1 MKWLD
6 DDYIMDTWNKKYR
19 NVVQVDSE
27 TVNSETLQ
35 QWFNRVCNGD
45 EELIKRMEDMKFL
58 FGGRILANRGLVTK
72 DHKVTLS
79 NCYVLPPVED
89 NIESIFGTAKDLATI
104 FSRGGGVGIDISK
117 LRYKGAPVRNS
128 AETTTGA
135 VSFMQLYDIT
145 TAIIG
150 QKGRRGAL
158 IISMD
163 ADHPDIED
171 FIDIKKDLNLITN
184 ANISVKV
191 SDRFMRYAVEHPG
204 ESYTI
209 LCKLIDEETRETWH
223 THSIC
228 VTPSKILE
236 HLAENNWKMAEPGV
250 LFWDR
255 MKNYNFIENNPHINI
270 TGVNPCVTGDTLILT
285 DEGYVPIIDR
295 VGLPTNVWNG
305 HEYSIVIPKR
315 TGKNQDILRVT
326 LSDGSMLN
334 VTPYHKFILR
344 ESSRVVGRV
353 EAKDLEIGSK
363 IEKCEYPVIE
373 GYDTPTLD
381 MYTQGFFSGDGYIS
395 KAEGR
400 NDRQLIK
407 LYDVKN
413 KLIPRLDAT
422 LYGELKEDKN
432 IVRLNQKYEDK
443 TFVPPTNYTKE
454 ARLEWLAGLIDSD
467 GSYEENSGIQITSIN
482 KDFLLQVK
490 LMLNTL
496 GVHSSV
502 TLCKEACT
510 KEMPGGTYDCKE
522 CYRLLISKYYVYQ
535 LYHLGLTLYRVKI
548 EDKEPNRNAGRYVQV
563 IDVTKVGKADEVF
576 CFNEHKNHSGIFNG
590 VYTANCGELPLPDYG
605 SCNLGNINL
614 SAYVKNPFTDMAEFD
629 FVALTHDVPIYV
641 KALNDVLIEGKEYH
655 PLRKQR
661 DAIRD
666 YRQIGLGV
674 TGLADMLIKMR
685 ILYGSKE
692 ACQLVSGIYRVII
705 NQSVIASVDYA
716 VGNDCLS
723 YKGFNVEDF
732 CNCTFA
738 QKVLDKETK
747 DYVKA
752 KGKVYNSQFLTIPP
766 TGSVSIVLGNC
777 SSGVEPNFDWRYNRK
792 IETIYDEPR
801 KVLVTAGIVKEY
813 AEYLDMSVD
822 KVLEVGLPDY
832 FVTATKGVTYMQRV
846 AMQSACQ
853 DYIDGAISGTVNLP
867 NDATVED
874 IVDLYK
880 EAWLQGLKGI
890 TVYRVGS
897 EREGILTK
905 IEEKPV
911 TLKEDDIR
919 PITVPLQRGE
929 KKAIAPD
936 TIYYKEEVKIGCGEL
951 NLFIG
956 YSPSEKA
963 LQDFWVKRKG
973 NGGCERNIESTVISM
988 SLLQRV
994 GGSFEMLEE
1003 SFKGIGSCN
1012 SFVHAR
1018 SKGAKLSKGS
1028 NCGQAIFNTLYDFVK
1043 RMEKQN
1049 AEIDDRHVL
1058 KHAFAEGDPS
1068 LPTIFGTP
1076 CPSCGK
1082 PLHRQGGCYTC
1093 DECGYNRCD

>member
-270 TGVNPCVTGDTLILT
+270 TGVNP
-285 DEGYVPIIDR
+285 
-295 VGLPTNVWNG
+295 
-305 HEYSIVIPKR
+305 
-315 TGKNQDILRVT
+315 
-326 LSDGSMLN
+326 
-334 VTPYHKFILR
+334 
-344 ESSRVVGRV
+344 
-353 EAKDLEIGSK
+353 
-363 IEKCEYPVIE
+363 
-373 GYDTPTLD
+373 
-381 MYTQGFFSGDGYIS
+381 
-395 KAEGR
+395 
-400 NDRQLIK
+400 
-407 LYDVKN
+407 
-413 KLIPRLDAT
+413 
-422 LYGELKEDKN
+422 
-432 IVRLNQKYEDK
+432 
-443 TFVPPTNYTKE
+443 
-454 ARLEWLAGLIDSD
+454 
-467 GSYEENSGIQITSIN
+467 
-482 KDFLLQVK
+482 
-490 LMLNTL
+490 
-496 GVHSSV
+496 
-502 TLCKEACT
+502 
-510 KEMPGGTYDCKE
+510 
-522 CYRLLISKYYVYQ
+522 
-535 LYHLGLTLYRVKI
+535 
-548 EDKEPNRNAGRYVQV
+548 
-563 IDVTKVGKADEVF
+563 
-576 CFNEHKNHSGIFNG
+576 
-590 VYTANCGELPLPDYG
+590 CGELPLPDYG

-867 NDATVED
+867 NDATVEQ
-874 IVDLYK
+874 IVNLYK

-1058 KHAFAEGDPS
+1058 KHTFVES
-1068 LPTIFGTP
+1068 LPAVFVGNP
-1076 CPSCGK
+1076 CPVCGK

-1093 DECGYNRCD
+1093 DECGYSKCD

>member
-19 NVVQVDSE
+19 NVVQKDE
-27 TVNSETLQ
+27 NTVNSETLHD
-35 QWFNRVCNGD
+35 WFKRVCNGD

-89 NIESIFGTAKDLATI
+89 NIDSIFGTAKDLATI

-158 IISMD
+158 IITMN
-163 ADHPDIED
+163 AEHPDIED

-191 SDRFMRYAVEHPG
+191 SDRFMRYAVENPG
-204 ESYTI
+204 ESYTMM
-209 LCKLIDEETRETWH
+209 CKLIDEKTGETWH
-223 THSIC
+223 THRIT

-236 HLAENNWKMAEPGV
+236 HIAENNWKMAEPGV
-250 LFWDR
+250 LFWNR
-255 MKNYNFIENNPHINI
+255 MKNYNFIENNPHIDI
-270 TGVNPCVTGDTLILT
+270 SGVNPC
-285 DEGYVPIIDR
+285 
-295 VGLPTNVWNG
+295 
-305 HEYSIVIPKR
+305 
-315 TGKNQDILRVT
+315 
-326 LSDGSMLN
+326 
-334 VTPYHKFILR
+334 
-344 ESSRVVGRV
+344 
-353 EAKDLEIGSK
+353 
-363 IEKCEYPVIE
+363 
-373 GYDTPTLD
+373 
-381 MYTQGFFSGDGYIS
+381 
-395 KAEGR
+395 
-400 NDRQLIK
+400 
-407 LYDVKN
+407 
-413 KLIPRLDAT
+413 
-422 LYGELKEDKN
+422 GEL
-432 IVRLNQKYEDK
+432 
-443 TFVPPTNYTKE
+443 
-454 ARLEWLAGLIDSD
+454 
-467 GSYEENSGIQITSIN
+467 
-482 KDFLLQVK
+482 
-490 LMLNTL
+490 
-496 GVHSSV
+496 
-502 TLCKEACT
+502 C
-510 KEMPGGTYDCKE
+510 
-522 CYRLLISKYYVYQ
+522 
-535 LYHLGLTLYRVKI
+535 
-548 EDKEPNRNAGRYVQV
+548 
-563 IDVTKVGKADEVF
+563 
-576 CFNEHKNHSGIFNG
+576 
-590 VYTANCGELPLPDYG
+590 LPDYG

-614 SAYVKNPFTDMAEFD
+614 SAYVREPFEEKAWFD
-629 FVALTHDVPIYV
+629 FTALTHDVPIYV

-685 ILYGSKE
+685 IIYGSKE
-692 ACQLVSGIYRVII
+692 ACQLVSEVYRVII

-716 VGNDCLS
+716 VDNDCLS

-738 QKVLDKETK
+738 KKVLDRETK
-747 DYVKA
+747 EYVKA

-766 TGSVSIVLGNC
+766 TGSVSIILGNC

-813 AEYLDMSVD
+813 AEYLGMSVD

-874 IVDLYK
+874 IVNLYK

-897 EREGILTK
+897 EREGILT
-905 IEEKPV
+905 EVTPV
-911 TLKEDDIR
+911 TTSEETKVEPVIIPRGKKLEQLE
-919 PITVPLQRGE
+919 LQRGE

-1043 RMEKQN
+1043 RMEKN
-1049 AEIDDRHVL
+1049 EGRYVL
-1058 KHAFAEGDPS
+1058 KQNFVEGNPNLPVAFS
-1068 LPTIFGTP
+1068 NP

>member
-19 NVVQVDSE
+19 NVVQKDE
-27 TVNSETLQ
+27 NTVNSETLHN
-35 QWFNRVCNGD
+35 WFKRVCNGNK
-45 EELIKRMEDMKFL
+45 ELIKRMEDMKFL

-89 NIESIFGTAKDLATI
+89 NIDSIFGTAKDLATI

-158 IISMD
+158 IITMD
-163 ADHPDIED
+163 AEHPDVED
-171 FIDIKKDLNLITN
+171 FINIKKDLNLITN

-191 SDRFMRYAVEHPG
+191 SDIFMRYAVENPG
-204 ESYTI
+204 ESYTMM
-209 LCKLIDEETRETWH
+209 CKLIDEETGETWH
-223 THSIC
+223 THRIT

-236 HLAENNWKMAEPGV
+236 HIAENNWKMAEPGV

-255 MKNYNFIENNPHINI
+255 MKNYNFIENNPYINI
-270 TGVNPCVTGDTLILT
+270 TGVNP
-285 DEGYVPIIDR
+285 
-295 VGLPTNVWNG
+295 
-305 HEYSIVIPKR
+305 
-315 TGKNQDILRVT
+315 
-326 LSDGSMLN
+326 
-334 VTPYHKFILR
+334 
-344 ESSRVVGRV
+344 
-353 EAKDLEIGSK
+353 
-363 IEKCEYPVIE
+363 
-373 GYDTPTLD
+373 
-381 MYTQGFFSGDGYIS
+381 
-395 KAEGR
+395 
-400 NDRQLIK
+400 
-407 LYDVKN
+407 
-413 KLIPRLDAT
+413 
-422 LYGELKEDKN
+422 
-432 IVRLNQKYEDK
+432 
-443 TFVPPTNYTKE
+443 
-454 ARLEWLAGLIDSD
+454 
-467 GSYEENSGIQITSIN
+467 
-482 KDFLLQVK
+482 
-490 LMLNTL
+490 
-496 GVHSSV
+496 
-502 TLCKEACT
+502 
-510 KEMPGGTYDCKE
+510 
-522 CYRLLISKYYVYQ
+522 
-535 LYHLGLTLYRVKI
+535 
-548 EDKEPNRNAGRYVQV
+548 
-563 IDVTKVGKADEVF
+563 
-576 CFNEHKNHSGIFNG
+576 
-590 VYTANCGELPLPDYG
+590 CGELPLPDYG

-614 SAYVKNPFTDMAEFD
+614 SAYVREPFEEKAWFD
-629 FVALTHDVPIYV
+629 FTALTHDVPIYV

-655 PLRKQR
+655 PLHEQR
-661 DAIRD
+661 DAIRY
-666 YRQIGLGV
+666 YRQIGLGI
-674 TGLADMLIKMR
+674 TGLADMLIKMG
-685 ILYGSKE
+685 IMYGSKE
-692 ACQLVSGIYRVII
+692 ACQLVSEIYRVII

-716 VGNDCLS
+716 VDNDYSS
-723 YKGFNVEDF
+723 YLGFNVENF

-738 QKVLDKETK
+738 QKVLDRETK
-747 DYVKA
+747 EYVKA

-766 TGSVSIVLGNC
+766 TGSVSIILGNC
-777 SSGVEPNFDWRYNRK
+777 SSGVEPNFAWQYNRK

-801 KVLVTAGIVKEY
+801 KVLVTAGIIK
-813 AEYLDMSVD
+813 EYLDYVKGKLDVD
-822 KVLEVGLPDY
+822 MTVEELLKTDLPPY
-832 FVTATKGVTYMQRV
+832 FVTATNGVTYMQRV

-874 IVDLYK
+874 IANLYK

-897 EREGILTK
+897 EREGILT
-905 IEEKPV
+905 EVTPV
-911 TLKEDDIR
+911 TTSEETKVEPVIIPRGKKLEHLE
-919 PITVPLQRGE
+919 LQRGE

-1043 RMEKQN
+1043 RMEKN
-1049 AEIDDRHVL
+1049 EGRYVL
-1058 KHAFAEGDPS
+1058 KQNFAEGDPN
-1068 LPTIFGTP
+1068 LPVVFGNP

-1093 DECGYNRCD
+1093 DECGYNKCD

>member
-19 NVVQVDSE
+19 NIVRVDE
-27 TVNSETLQ
+27 NTVNSETLHN
-35 QWFNRVCNGD
+35 WFKRVCNGD

-89 NIESIFGTAKDLATI
+89 SIDSIFGTAKDLATI

-158 IISMD
+158 IIAMD
-163 ADHPDIED
+163 AEHPDIED

-191 SDRFMRYAVEHPG
+191 SDLFMRYAVEHPG
-204 ESYTI
+204 ESYPI
-209 LCKLIDEETRETWH
+209 ACKLIDEETGETWH
-223 THSIC
+223 THRVS

-236 HLAENNWKMAEPGV
+236 HIAENNWKMAEPGV

-255 MKNYNFIENNPHINI
+255 MKNYNFIENNPYISI
-270 TGVNPCVTGDTLILT
+270 TGVNP
-285 DEGYVPIIDR
+285 
-295 VGLPTNVWNG
+295 
-305 HEYSIVIPKR
+305 
-315 TGKNQDILRVT
+315 
-326 LSDGSMLN
+326 
-334 VTPYHKFILR
+334 
-344 ESSRVVGRV
+344 
-353 EAKDLEIGSK
+353 
-363 IEKCEYPVIE
+363 
-373 GYDTPTLD
+373 
-381 MYTQGFFSGDGYIS
+381 
-395 KAEGR
+395 
-400 NDRQLIK
+400 
-407 LYDVKN
+407 
-413 KLIPRLDAT
+413 
-422 LYGELKEDKN
+422 
-432 IVRLNQKYEDK
+432 
-443 TFVPPTNYTKE
+443 
-454 ARLEWLAGLIDSD
+454 
-467 GSYEENSGIQITSIN
+467 
-482 KDFLLQVK
+482 
-490 LMLNTL
+490 
-496 GVHSSV
+496 
-502 TLCKEACT
+502 
-510 KEMPGGTYDCKE
+510 
-522 CYRLLISKYYVYQ
+522 
-535 LYHLGLTLYRVKI
+535 
-548 EDKEPNRNAGRYVQV
+548 
-563 IDVTKVGKADEVF
+563 
-576 CFNEHKNHSGIFNG
+576 
-590 VYTANCGELPLPDYG
+590 CGELPLPDYG

-614 SAYVKNPFTDMAEFD
+614 SAYVREPFDEKAWFD
-629 FVALTHDVPIYV
+629 FTALTHDVPIYV
-641 KALNDVLIEGKEYH
+641 KALNDVLLEGREYH
-655 PLRKQR
+655 PLKGQR
-661 DAIRD
+661 EAIRK

-685 ILYGSKE
+685 IMYGSKE
-692 ACQLVSGIYRVII
+692 ACQLVSEIYRVII

-716 VGNDCLS
+716 VDHNYPS
-723 YKGFNVEDF
+723 YKGFNVGDF

-738 QKVLDKETK
+738 KKVLDRETK

-777 SSGVEPNFDWRYNRK
+777 SSGVEPNFAWQYNRK

-801 KVLVTAGIVKEY
+801 KVLVTAGIIKEY
-813 AEYLDMSVD
+813 VEYLNGRLDVDMTVEKLLKSG
-822 KVLEVGLPDY
+822 ELPPY

-846 AMQSACQ
+846 TMQSACQ

-867 NDATVED
+867 NNATVED

-897 EREGILTK
+897 EREGILT
-905 IEEKPV
+905 EVTPV
-911 TLKEDDIR
+911 TLDETKVEPVIIPR
-919 PITVPLQRGE
+919 GKKLKTLELQRGE

-1043 RMEKQN
+1043 RMDKNEGRYVLKQN
-1049 AEIDDRHVL
+1049 
-1058 KHAFAEGDPS
+1058 FAEGNPN
-1068 LPTIFGTP
+1068 LPVAFSNP

-1093 DECGYNRCD
+1093 DECGYSKCD

>member
-19 NVVQVDSE
+19 NVVQVDE
-27 TVNSETLQ
+27 DTVNSETLHN
-35 QWFNRVCNGD
+35 WFKRVCNGNKK
-45 EELIKRMEDMKFL
+45 LIKRMEDMKFL

-89 NIESIFGTAKDLATI
+89 NIDSIFGTAKDLATI

-158 IISMD
+158 IIAMD
-163 ADHPDIED
+163 AEHPDVED

-191 SDRFMRYAVEHPG
+191 SDRFMRYAVENPG
-204 ESYTI
+204 ESYTMM
-209 LCKLIDEETRETWH
+209 CKLIDEETGETWH
-223 THSIC
+223 THRVS

-236 HLAENNWKMAEPGV
+236 HIAENNWKMAEPGV

-255 MKNYNFIENNPHINI
+255 MKNYNFIENNPYINI
-270 TGVNPCVTGDTLILT
+270 TGVNP
-285 DEGYVPIIDR
+285 
-295 VGLPTNVWNG
+295 
-305 HEYSIVIPKR
+305 
-315 TGKNQDILRVT
+315 
-326 LSDGSMLN
+326 
-334 VTPYHKFILR
+334 
-344 ESSRVVGRV
+344 
-353 EAKDLEIGSK
+353 
-363 IEKCEYPVIE
+363 
-373 GYDTPTLD
+373 
-381 MYTQGFFSGDGYIS
+381 
-395 KAEGR
+395 
-400 NDRQLIK
+400 
-407 LYDVKN
+407 
-413 KLIPRLDAT
+413 
-422 LYGELKEDKN
+422 
-432 IVRLNQKYEDK
+432 
-443 TFVPPTNYTKE
+443 
-454 ARLEWLAGLIDSD
+454 
-467 GSYEENSGIQITSIN
+467 
-482 KDFLLQVK
+482 
-490 LMLNTL
+490 
-496 GVHSSV
+496 
-502 TLCKEACT
+502 
-510 KEMPGGTYDCKE
+510 
-522 CYRLLISKYYVYQ
+522 
-535 LYHLGLTLYRVKI
+535 
-548 EDKEPNRNAGRYVQV
+548 
-563 IDVTKVGKADEVF
+563 
-576 CFNEHKNHSGIFNG
+576 
-590 VYTANCGELPLPDYG
+590 CGELPLPDYG

-614 SAYVKNPFTDMAEFD
+614 SAYVREPFEEKAWFD
-629 FVALTHDVPIYV
+629 FTALTHDVPIYV

-655 PLRKQR
+655 PLHEQR
-661 DAIRD
+661 DAIRY
-666 YRQIGLGV
+666 YRQIGLGI
-674 TGLADMLIKMR
+674 TGLADMLIKMG
-685 ILYGSKE
+685 IMYGSKE
-692 ACQLVSGIYRVII
+692 ACQLVSEIYRVII

-716 VGNDCLS
+716 VDNDYSS
-723 YKGFNVEDF
+723 YLGFNVENF

-738 QKVLDKETK
+738 QKVLDRETK
-747 DYVKA
+747 EYVKA
-752 KGKVYNSQFLTIPP
+752 KGRVYNSQFLTIPP
-766 TGSVSIVLGNC
+766 TGSVSIILGNC
-777 SSGVEPNFDWRYNRK
+777 SSGVEPNFAWQYNRK

-801 KVLVTAGIVKEY
+801 KVLVTAGIIK
-813 AEYLDMSVD
+813 EYLDYVKGKLDVD
-822 KVLEVGLPDY
+822 MTVEELLKTDLPPY
-832 FVTATKGVTYMQRV
+832 FVTATNGVTYMQRV

-874 IVDLYK
+874 IANLYK

-897 EREGILTK
+897 EREGILT
-905 IEEKPV
+905 EVTPV
-911 TLKEDDIR
+911 TTSEETKVEIPRGKKLEHLE
-919 PITVPLQRGE
+919 LQRGE

-1043 RMEKQN
+1043 RMEKN
-1049 AEIDDRHVL
+1049 EGRYVL
-1058 KHAFAEGDPS
+1058 KQNFAEGDPN
-1068 LPTIFGTP
+1068 LPVVFGNP

-1093 DECGYNRCD
+1093 DECGYNKCD

>member
-19 NVVQVDSE
+19 NVVRVDE
-27 TVNSETLQ
+27 NTVNSETLHN
-35 QWFNRVCNGD
+35 WFKRVCNGD

-89 NIESIFGTAKDLATI
+89 SIDSIFGTAKDLATI

-158 IISMD
+158 IIAMD
-163 ADHPDIED
+163 AEHPDIED

-191 SDRFMRYAVEHPG
+191 SDLFMRYAVEHPG
-204 ESYTI
+204 ESYPI
-209 LCKLIDEETRETWH
+209 ACKLIDEETGETWH
-223 THSIC
+223 THRVS

-236 HLAENNWKMAEPGV
+236 HIAENNWKMAEPGV

-255 MKNYNFIENNPHINI
+255 MKNYNFIENNPYISI
-270 TGVNPCVTGDTLILT
+270 TGVNP
-285 DEGYVPIIDR
+285 
-295 VGLPTNVWNG
+295 
-305 HEYSIVIPKR
+305 
-315 TGKNQDILRVT
+315 
-326 LSDGSMLN
+326 
-334 VTPYHKFILR
+334 
-344 ESSRVVGRV
+344 
-353 EAKDLEIGSK
+353 
-363 IEKCEYPVIE
+363 
-373 GYDTPTLD
+373 
-381 MYTQGFFSGDGYIS
+381 
-395 KAEGR
+395 
-400 NDRQLIK
+400 
-407 LYDVKN
+407 
-413 KLIPRLDAT
+413 
-422 LYGELKEDKN
+422 
-432 IVRLNQKYEDK
+432 
-443 TFVPPTNYTKE
+443 
-454 ARLEWLAGLIDSD
+454 
-467 GSYEENSGIQITSIN
+467 
-482 KDFLLQVK
+482 
-490 LMLNTL
+490 
-496 GVHSSV
+496 
-502 TLCKEACT
+502 
-510 KEMPGGTYDCKE
+510 
-522 CYRLLISKYYVYQ
+522 
-535 LYHLGLTLYRVKI
+535 
-548 EDKEPNRNAGRYVQV
+548 
-563 IDVTKVGKADEVF
+563 
-576 CFNEHKNHSGIFNG
+576 
-590 VYTANCGELPLPDYG
+590 CGELPLPDYG

-614 SAYVKNPFTDMAEFD
+614 SAYVREPFDEKAWFD
-629 FVALTHDVPIYV
+629 FTALTHDVPIYV

-655 PLRKQR
+655 PLREQR
-661 DAIRD
+661 NAIRD

-685 ILYGSKE
+685 IMYGSKE
-692 ACQLVSGIYRVII
+692 ACQLVSEIYRVII

-716 VGNDCLS
+716 VDNDCLS

-738 QKVLDKETK
+738 KKVLDKKTK
-747 DYVKA
+747 YYVKA

-777 SSGVEPNFDWRYNRK
+777 SSGVEPNFAWQYNRK
-792 IETIYDEPR
+792 IETIYEEPR
-801 KVLVTAGIVKEY
+801 KVLVTAGIIKEY
-813 AEYLDMSVD
+813 VEYLNGRLDVD
-822 KVLEVGLPDY
+822 ITVEKLLKSGELPSY

-874 IVDLYK
+874 IIDLYK

-897 EREGILTK
+897 EREGILT
-905 IEEKPV
+905 EVTPV
-911 TLKEDDIR
+911 TLDETKVEPVIIPR
-919 PITVPLQRGE
+919 GKKLKTLELQRGE

-1043 RMEKQN
+1043 RMDKNEGRYVLKQN
-1049 AEIDDRHVL
+1049 
-1058 KHAFAEGDPS
+1058 FAEGNPN
-1068 LPTIFGTP
+1068 LPVAFSNP

-1093 DECGYNRCD
+1093 DECGYSKCD

>member
-19 NVVQVDSE
+19 NVVQKDE
-27 TVNSETLQ
+27 NTVNSETLHN
-35 QWFNRVCNGD
+35 WFKRVCNGNK
-45 EELIKRMEDMKFL
+45 ELIKRMEDMKFL

-89 NIESIFGTAKDLATI
+89 NIDSIFGTAKDLATI

-158 IISMD
+158 IIAMD
-163 ADHPDIED
+163 AEHPDVED
-171 FIDIKKDLNLITN
+171 FINIKKDLNLITN

-191 SDRFMRYAVEHPG
+191 SDRFMRYAVENPG
-204 ESYTI
+204 ESYTMM
-209 LCKLIDEETRETWH
+209 CKLIDEETGETWH
-223 THSIC
+223 THRIT

-236 HLAENNWKMAEPGV
+236 HIAENNWKMAEPGV

-255 MKNYNFIENNPHINI
+255 MKNYNFIENNPYIDI
-270 TGVNPCVTGDTLILT
+270 TGVNP
-285 DEGYVPIIDR
+285 
-295 VGLPTNVWNG
+295 
-305 HEYSIVIPKR
+305 
-315 TGKNQDILRVT
+315 
-326 LSDGSMLN
+326 
-334 VTPYHKFILR
+334 
-344 ESSRVVGRV
+344 
-353 EAKDLEIGSK
+353 
-363 IEKCEYPVIE
+363 
-373 GYDTPTLD
+373 
-381 MYTQGFFSGDGYIS
+381 
-395 KAEGR
+395 
-400 NDRQLIK
+400 
-407 LYDVKN
+407 
-413 KLIPRLDAT
+413 
-422 LYGELKEDKN
+422 
-432 IVRLNQKYEDK
+432 
-443 TFVPPTNYTKE
+443 
-454 ARLEWLAGLIDSD
+454 
-467 GSYEENSGIQITSIN
+467 
-482 KDFLLQVK
+482 
-490 LMLNTL
+490 
-496 GVHSSV
+496 
-502 TLCKEACT
+502 
-510 KEMPGGTYDCKE
+510 
-522 CYRLLISKYYVYQ
+522 
-535 LYHLGLTLYRVKI
+535 
-548 EDKEPNRNAGRYVQV
+548 
-563 IDVTKVGKADEVF
+563 
-576 CFNEHKNHSGIFNG
+576 
-590 VYTANCGELPLPDYG
+590 CGELPLPDYG

-614 SAYVKNPFTDMAEFD
+614 SAYVREPFEEKAWFD
-629 FVALTHDVPIYV
+629 FTALTHDVPIYV

-655 PLRKQR
+655 PLHEQR
-661 DAIRD
+661 DAIRY
-666 YRQIGLGV
+666 YRQIGLGI
-674 TGLADMLIKMR
+674 TGLADMLIKMG
-685 ILYGSKE
+685 IMYGSKE
-692 ACQLVSGIYRVII
+692 ACQLISEIYRVII

-716 VGNDCLS
+716 VDNDYSS
-723 YKGFNVEDF
+723 YLGFNVENF

-738 QKVLDKETK
+738 QKVLDRETK
-747 DYVKA
+747 EYVKA

-766 TGSVSIVLGNC
+766 TGSVSIILGNC
-777 SSGVEPNFDWRYNRK
+777 SSGVEPNFAWQYNRK

-801 KVLVTAGIVKEY
+801 KVLVTAGIIK
-813 AEYLDMSVD
+813 EYLDYVKGKLDVD
-822 KVLEVGLPDY
+822 MTVEELLKTDLPPY
-832 FVTATKGVTYMQRV
+832 FVTATNGVTYMQRV

-874 IVDLYK
+874 IANLYK

-897 EREGILTK
+897 EREGILT
-905 IEEKPV
+905 EVTPV
-911 TLKEDDIR
+911 TTSEETKVEPVIIPRGKKLEHLE
-919 PITVPLQRGE
+919 LQRGE

-1043 RMEKQN
+1043 RMEKN
-1049 AEIDDRHVL
+1049 EGRYVL
-1058 KHAFAEGDPS
+1058 KQNFAEGDPN
-1068 LPTIFGTP
+1068 LPVVVSNP

-1093 DECGYNRCD
+1093 DECGYNKCD

>member
-19 NVVQVDSE
+19 NVVRVDE
-27 TVNSETLQ
+27 NTVNSETLHN
-35 QWFNRVCNGD
+35 WFKRVCNGD

-89 NIESIFGTAKDLATI
+89 SIESIFGTAKDLATI

-158 IISMD
+158 IIAMD
-163 ADHPDIED
+163 AEHPDIED

-191 SDRFMRYAVEHPG
+191 SDLFMRYAVEHPG
-204 ESYTI
+204 ESYPI
-209 LCKLIDEETRETWH
+209 ACKLIDEETGETWH
-223 THSIC
+223 THRVS

-236 HLAENNWKMAEPGV
+236 HIAENNWKMAEPGV

-255 MKNYNFIENNPHINI
+255 MKNYNFIENNPYINI
-270 TGVNPCVTGDTLILT
+270 TGVNP
-285 DEGYVPIIDR
+285 
-295 VGLPTNVWNG
+295 
-305 HEYSIVIPKR
+305 
-315 TGKNQDILRVT
+315 
-326 LSDGSMLN
+326 
-334 VTPYHKFILR
+334 
-344 ESSRVVGRV
+344 
-353 EAKDLEIGSK
+353 
-363 IEKCEYPVIE
+363 
-373 GYDTPTLD
+373 
-381 MYTQGFFSGDGYIS
+381 
-395 KAEGR
+395 
-400 NDRQLIK
+400 
-407 LYDVKN
+407 
-413 KLIPRLDAT
+413 
-422 LYGELKEDKN
+422 
-432 IVRLNQKYEDK
+432 
-443 TFVPPTNYTKE
+443 
-454 ARLEWLAGLIDSD
+454 
-467 GSYEENSGIQITSIN
+467 
-482 KDFLLQVK
+482 
-490 LMLNTL
+490 
-496 GVHSSV
+496 
-502 TLCKEACT
+502 
-510 KEMPGGTYDCKE
+510 
-522 CYRLLISKYYVYQ
+522 
-535 LYHLGLTLYRVKI
+535 
-548 EDKEPNRNAGRYVQV
+548 
-563 IDVTKVGKADEVF
+563 
-576 CFNEHKNHSGIFNG
+576 
-590 VYTANCGELPLPDYG
+590 CGELPLPDYG

-614 SAYVKNPFTDMAEFD
+614 SAYVREPFDEKAWFD
-629 FVALTHDVPIYV
+629 FTALTHDVPIYV
-641 KALNDVLIEGKEYH
+641 KALNDVLLEGREYH
-655 PLRKQR
+655 PLKGQRK
-661 DAIRD
+661 AIRN

-685 ILYGSKE
+685 IMYGSKE
-692 ACQLVSGIYRVII
+692 ACQLVSEIYRVII

-716 VGNDCLS
+716 VDHDYSS

-738 QKVLDKETK
+738 RKVLDRETK

-777 SSGVEPNFDWRYNRK
+777 SSGVEPNFAWQYNRK
-792 IETIYDEPR
+792 IETIYEEPR
-801 KVLVTAGIVKEY
+801 KVLVTAGIIKEY
-813 AEYLDMSVD
+813 VEYLNGRLDVDMTVEKLLKSG
-822 KVLEVGLPDY
+822 ELPSY

-867 NDATVED
+867 NSATVED
-874 IVDLYK
+874 IIDLYK

-897 EREGILTK
+897 EREGILT
-905 IEEKPV
+905 EVTPV
-911 TLKEDDIR
+911 TLDETKIEPVIIPR
-919 PITVPLQRGE
+919 GEKLKTLELQRGE

-956 YSPSEKA
+956 YSPSERA

-1043 RMEKQN
+1043 RMAMQDVETDEN
-1049 AEIDDRHVL
+1049 RHVL
-1058 KHAFAEGDPS
+1058 KHAFVEG
-1068 LPTIFGTP
+1068 LPAVFVGNP

>member
-19 NVVQVDSE
+19 NVVRVNE
-27 TVNSETLQ
+27 NTVNSETLHN
-35 QWFNRVCNGD
+35 WFTRVCNGD

-158 IISMD
+158 IIAMD
-163 ADHPDIED
+163 AEHPDIED

-191 SDRFMRYAVEHPG
+191 SDIFMRYAVDHPG
-204 ESYTI
+204 ESYPI
-209 LCKLIDEETRETWH
+209 ACKLIDEETGETWH
-223 THSIC
+223 THRVS

-236 HLAENNWKMAEPGV
+236 HIAENNWKMAEPGV

-270 TGVNPCVTGDTLILT
+270 TGVNPC
-285 DEGYVPIIDR
+285 
-295 VGLPTNVWNG
+295 
-305 HEYSIVIPKR
+305 
-315 TGKNQDILRVT
+315 
-326 LSDGSMLN
+326 
-334 VTPYHKFILR
+334 
-344 ESSRVVGRV
+344 
-353 EAKDLEIGSK
+353 
-363 IEKCEYPVIE
+363 
-373 GYDTPTLD
+373 
-381 MYTQGFFSGDGYIS
+381 
-395 KAEGR
+395 
-400 NDRQLIK
+400 
-407 LYDVKN
+407 
-413 KLIPRLDAT
+413 
-422 LYGELKEDKN
+422 
-432 IVRLNQKYEDK
+432 
-443 TFVPPTNYTKE
+443 
-454 ARLEWLAGLIDSD
+454 
-467 GSYEENSGIQITSIN
+467 
-482 KDFLLQVK
+482 
-490 LMLNTL
+490 
-496 GVHSSV
+496 
-502 TLCKEACT
+502 
-510 KEMPGGTYDCKE
+510 
-522 CYRLLISKYYVYQ
+522 
-535 LYHLGLTLYRVKI
+535 
-548 EDKEPNRNAGRYVQV
+548 
-563 IDVTKVGKADEVF
+563 
-576 CFNEHKNHSGIFNG
+576 
-590 VYTANCGELPLPDYG
+590 GELPLPDYG

-614 SAYVKNPFTDMAEFD
+614 SAYVREPFDVKAWFD
-629 FVALTHDVPIYV
+629 FTALTHDVPIYV

-655 PLRKQR
+655 PLREQR

-685 ILYGSKE
+685 IMYGSKE
-692 ACQLVSGIYRVII
+692 ACQLVSEIYRVII

-716 VGNDCLS
+716 VDNDCLS

-738 QKVLDKETK
+738 KKVLDKETK

-777 SSGVEPNFDWRYNRK
+777 SSGVEPNFAWQYNRK

-801 KVLVTAGIVKEY
+801 KVLVTAGIIKEY
-813 AEYLDMSVD
+813 VDYLNSRLDVDMTVEKLLKSG
-822 KVLEVGLPDY
+822 ELPSY
-832 FVTATKGVTYMQRV
+832 FVTATKGVTYKQRV

-897 EREGILTK
+897 EREGILT
-905 IEEKPV
+905 EVTPV
-911 TLKEDDIR
+911 TLDETKVEPVIIPR
-919 PITVPLQRGE
+919 GEKLKTQELQRGE

-956 YSPSEKA
+956 YSPSEQA

-1043 RMEKQN
+1043 RMDKNEGRYVLKQN
-1049 AEIDDRHVL
+1049 
-1058 KHAFAEGDPS
+1058 FAEGNPN
-1068 LPTIFGTP
+1068 LPVAFSNP

-1093 DECGYNRCD
+1093 DECGFSKCD

>member
-19 NVVQVDSE
+19 NVVQVDE
-27 TVNSETLQ
+27 NTVNSETLHN
-35 QWFNRVCNGD
+35 WFKRVCNGD

-89 NIESIFGTAKDLATI
+89 SIESIFGTAKDLATI

-158 IISMD
+158 IIAMD

-204 ESYTI
+204 ESYTMM
-209 LCKLIDEETRETWH
+209 CKLIDEETGETWH
-223 THSIC
+223 THRIS

-236 HLAENNWKMAEPGV
+236 HIAENNWKMAEPGV

-255 MKNYNFIENNPHINI
+255 MKNYNFIENNPYISI
-270 TGVNPCVTGDTLILT
+270 TGVNP
-285 DEGYVPIIDR
+285 
-295 VGLPTNVWNG
+295 
-305 HEYSIVIPKR
+305 
-315 TGKNQDILRVT
+315 
-326 LSDGSMLN
+326 
-334 VTPYHKFILR
+334 
-344 ESSRVVGRV
+344 
-353 EAKDLEIGSK
+353 
-363 IEKCEYPVIE
+363 
-373 GYDTPTLD
+373 
-381 MYTQGFFSGDGYIS
+381 
-395 KAEGR
+395 
-400 NDRQLIK
+400 
-407 LYDVKN
+407 
-413 KLIPRLDAT
+413 
-422 LYGELKEDKN
+422 
-432 IVRLNQKYEDK
+432 
-443 TFVPPTNYTKE
+443 
-454 ARLEWLAGLIDSD
+454 
-467 GSYEENSGIQITSIN
+467 
-482 KDFLLQVK
+482 
-490 LMLNTL
+490 
-496 GVHSSV
+496 
-502 TLCKEACT
+502 
-510 KEMPGGTYDCKE
+510 
-522 CYRLLISKYYVYQ
+522 
-535 LYHLGLTLYRVKI
+535 
-548 EDKEPNRNAGRYVQV
+548 
-563 IDVTKVGKADEVF
+563 
-576 CFNEHKNHSGIFNG
+576 
-590 VYTANCGELPLPDYG
+590 CGELPLPDYG

-614 SAYVKNPFTDMAEFD
+614 SAYVKNPFTDRAEFD

-661 DAIRD
+661 NAIRD

-867 NDATVED
+867 NNATVED

-897 EREGILTK
+897 EREGILTEVTS
-905 IEEKPV
+905 EETKVEPV
-911 TLKEDDIR
+911 IPRGKKLEQLE
-919 PITVPLQRGE
+919 LQRGE
-929 KKAIAPD
+929 KKAIASD

-1043 RMEKQN
+1043 RMEKN
-1049 AEIDDRHVL
+1049 EGRYVL
-1058 KHAFAEGDPS
+1058 KQNFAEGNPN
-1068 LPTIFGTP
+1068 LPVAFSNP

-1093 DECGYNRCD
+1093 DECGFSKCD

>member
-19 NVVQVDSE
+19 NVVQKDE
-27 TVNSETLQ
+27 NTVNSETLHD
-35 QWFNRVCNGD
+35 WFKRVCNGD

-89 NIESIFGTAKDLATI
+89 NIDSIFGTAKDLATI

-158 IISMD
+158 IIAMD
-163 ADHPDIED
+163 AEHPDVED

-204 ESYTI
+204 ESYNMI
-209 LCKLIDEETRETWH
+209 CKLVDEETGKTWH
-223 THSIC
+223 EHFTT

-236 HLAENNWKMAEPGV
+236 HIAENNWKMAEPGV

-270 TGVNPCVTGDTLILT
+270 TGVNPC
-285 DEGYVPIIDR
+285 
-295 VGLPTNVWNG
+295 
-305 HEYSIVIPKR
+305 
-315 TGKNQDILRVT
+315 
-326 LSDGSMLN
+326 
-334 VTPYHKFILR
+334 
-344 ESSRVVGRV
+344 
-353 EAKDLEIGSK
+353 
-363 IEKCEYPVIE
+363 
-373 GYDTPTLD
+373 
-381 MYTQGFFSGDGYIS
+381 
-395 KAEGR
+395 
-400 NDRQLIK
+400 
-407 LYDVKN
+407 
-413 KLIPRLDAT
+413 
-422 LYGELKEDKN
+422 
-432 IVRLNQKYEDK
+432 
-443 TFVPPTNYTKE
+443 
-454 ARLEWLAGLIDSD
+454 
-467 GSYEENSGIQITSIN
+467 
-482 KDFLLQVK
+482 
-490 LMLNTL
+490 
-496 GVHSSV
+496 
-502 TLCKEACT
+502 
-510 KEMPGGTYDCKE
+510 
-522 CYRLLISKYYVYQ
+522 
-535 LYHLGLTLYRVKI
+535 
-548 EDKEPNRNAGRYVQV
+548 
-563 IDVTKVGKADEVF
+563 
-576 CFNEHKNHSGIFNG
+576 
-590 VYTANCGELPLPDYG
+590 GELPLPDYG

-614 SAYVKNPFTDMAEFD
+614 SAYVREPFEEKAWFD
-629 FVALTHDVPIYV
+629 FTALTHDVPIYV

-661 DAIRD
+661 DVIRD

-685 ILYGSKE
+685 IMYGSKE
-692 ACQLVSGIYRVII
+692 ACQLVSEVYRVII

-716 VGNDCLS
+716 VANDCLS

-738 QKVLDKETK
+738 KKVLDRETK
-747 DYVKA
+747 EYVKA

-766 TGSVSIVLGNC
+766 TGSVSIILGNC
-777 SSGVEPNFDWRYNRK
+777 SSGVEPNFAWQYNRK

-801 KVLVTAGIVKEY
+801 KVLVTAGIIKEY
-813 AEYLDMSVD
+813 VEYLNSRLDVDMTVD
-822 KVLEVGLPDY
+822 KLLKSGELPPY

-874 IVDLYK
+874 IANLYK

-897 EREGILTK
+897 EREGILT
-905 IEEKPV
+905 EVTPV
-911 TLKEDDIR
+911 TTSEETKVEPVIIPRGKKLEQLE
-919 PITVPLQRGE
+919 LQRGE

-936 TIYYKEEVKIGCGEL
+936 TVYYKEEVKIGCGEL

-1043 RMEKQN
+1043 RMDKNEGRYVLKQN
-1049 AEIDDRHVL
+1049 
-1058 KHAFAEGDPS
+1058 FAEGNPN
-1068 LPTIFGTP
+1068 LPVAFSNP
-1076 CPSCGK
+1076 CPSCGN

-1093 DECGYNRCD
+1093 DECGFSKCD

>member
-19 NVVQVDSE
+19 NVIQVDKN

-35 QWFNRVCNGD
+35 NWFKRVCNDD

-89 NIESIFGTAKDLATI
+89 SIESIFGTAKDLATI

-158 IISMD
+158 IITMN
-163 ADHPDIED
+163 AEHPDIED

-191 SDRFMRYAVEHPG
+191 SDLFMRYAVEHPG
-204 ESYTI
+204 ESYPI
-209 LCKLIDEETRETWH
+209 ACKLIDEETGETWH
-223 THSIC
+223 THRVS

-236 HLAENNWKMAEPGV
+236 HIAENNWKMAEPGV

-255 MKNYNFIENNPHINI
+255 MENYNFIENNPHINI
-270 TGVNPCVTGDTLILT
+270 TGVNPCG
-285 DEGYVPIIDR
+285 
-295 VGLPTNVWNG
+295 
-305 HEYSIVIPKR
+305 
-315 TGKNQDILRVT
+315 
-326 LSDGSMLN
+326 
-334 VTPYHKFILR
+334 
-344 ESSRVVGRV
+344 
-353 EAKDLEIGSK
+353 EIS
-363 IEKCEYPVIE
+363 
-373 GYDTPTLD
+373 
-381 MYTQGFFSGDGYIS
+381 
-395 KAEGR
+395 
-400 NDRQLIK
+400 
-407 LYDVKN
+407 
-413 KLIPRLDAT
+413 
-422 LYGELKEDKN
+422 
-432 IVRLNQKYEDK
+432 
-443 TFVPPTNYTKE
+443 
-454 ARLEWLAGLIDSD
+454 
-467 GSYEENSGIQITSIN
+467 
-482 KDFLLQVK
+482 
-490 LMLNTL
+490 
-496 GVHSSV
+496 
-502 TLCKEACT
+502 
-510 KEMPGGTYDCKE
+510 
-522 CYRLLISKYYVYQ
+522 
-535 LYHLGLTLYRVKI
+535 
-548 EDKEPNRNAGRYVQV
+548 
-563 IDVTKVGKADEVF
+563 
-576 CFNEHKNHSGIFNG
+576 
-590 VYTANCGELPLPDYG
+590 LPDYG

-614 SAYVKNPFTDMAEFD
+614 SAYVKNPFTANAEFN
-629 FVALTHDVPIYV
+629 FVELTQDVPIYV
-641 KALNDVLIEGKEYH
+641 TALNDVLIEGKEYH
-655 PLRKQR
+655 PLKGQR

-685 ILYGSKE
+685 IMYGSE
-692 ACQLVSGIYRVII
+692 DACELIAKVYSCII
-705 NQSVIASVDYA
+705 NQAVIASVDYA
-716 VGNDCLS
+716 VDNDYSS
-723 YKGFNVEDF
+723 YLGFNVKDF

-738 QKVLDKETK
+738 QKVLNRETK
-747 DYVKA
+747 EYVKA

-766 TGSVSIVLGNC
+766 TGSVSIILGNC

-813 AEYLDMSVD
+813 AEYLGMTVD

-846 AMQSACQ
+846 AMQGACQ
-853 DYIDGAISGTVNLP
+853 YYIDGAISGTVNLP

-874 IVDLYK
+874 IVNLYK

-897 EREGILTK
+897 EREGILT
-905 IEEKPV
+905 EVTPV
-911 TLKEDDIR
+911 TLDETKVEPVIIPR
-919 PITVPLQRGE
+919 GEKLKTQELQRGE

-1043 RMEKQN
+1043 RMALQYVETN
-1049 AEIDDRHVL
+1049 ENRHVL
-1058 KHAFAEGDPS
+1058 NYAFK
-1068 LPTIFGTP
+1068 PTSPVTISNP

-1093 DECGYNRCD
+1093 DECGYQRCD

>member
-19 NVVQVDSE
+19 NVVRVDE
-27 TVNSETLQ
+27 NTVNSETLHN
-35 QWFNRVCNGD
+35 WFKRVCNGD

-79 NCYVLPPVED
+79 NCYVLPPIED
-89 NIESIFGTAKDLATI
+89 SIESIFGTAKDLATI

-158 IISMD
+158 IIAMD
-163 ADHPDIED
+163 AEHPDIED

-191 SDRFMRYAVEHPG
+191 SDLFMRYAVEHPG
-204 ESYTI
+204 ESYPI
-209 LCKLIDEETRETWH
+209 ACKLIDEETGETWH
-223 THSIC
+223 THRVS

-236 HLAENNWKMAEPGV
+236 HIAENNWKMAEPGV

-255 MKNYNFIENNPHINI
+255 MKNYNFIENNPFINI
-270 TGVNPCVTGDTLILT
+270 TGVNP
-285 DEGYVPIIDR
+285 
-295 VGLPTNVWNG
+295 
-305 HEYSIVIPKR
+305 
-315 TGKNQDILRVT
+315 
-326 LSDGSMLN
+326 
-334 VTPYHKFILR
+334 
-344 ESSRVVGRV
+344 
-353 EAKDLEIGSK
+353 
-363 IEKCEYPVIE
+363 
-373 GYDTPTLD
+373 
-381 MYTQGFFSGDGYIS
+381 
-395 KAEGR
+395 
-400 NDRQLIK
+400 
-407 LYDVKN
+407 
-413 KLIPRLDAT
+413 
-422 LYGELKEDKN
+422 
-432 IVRLNQKYEDK
+432 
-443 TFVPPTNYTKE
+443 
-454 ARLEWLAGLIDSD
+454 
-467 GSYEENSGIQITSIN
+467 
-482 KDFLLQVK
+482 
-490 LMLNTL
+490 
-496 GVHSSV
+496 
-502 TLCKEACT
+502 
-510 KEMPGGTYDCKE
+510 
-522 CYRLLISKYYVYQ
+522 
-535 LYHLGLTLYRVKI
+535 
-548 EDKEPNRNAGRYVQV
+548 
-563 IDVTKVGKADEVF
+563 
-576 CFNEHKNHSGIFNG
+576 
-590 VYTANCGELPLPDYG
+590 CGELPLPDYG

-614 SAYVKNPFTDMAEFD
+614 SAYVREPFDEKAWFD
-629 FVALTHDVPIYV
+629 FTALTRDVPIYV
-641 KALNDVLIEGKEYH
+641 KALNDVLLEGREYH
-655 PLRKQR
+655 PLKGQRK
-661 DAIRD
+661 AIRN

-685 ILYGSKE
+685 IMYGSKE
-692 ACQLVSGIYRVII
+692 ACQLVSEVYRVII

-716 VGNDCLS
+716 VDHDYSS

-738 QKVLDKETK
+738 KKVLDRETK

-777 SSGVEPNFDWRYNRK
+777 SSGVEPNFAWQYNRK

-801 KVLVTAGIVKEY
+801 KVLVTAGIIKEY
-813 AEYLDMSVD
+813 VEYLNGRLDVDMTVEKLLKSG
-822 KVLEVGLPDY
+822 ELPSY

-867 NDATVED
+867 NSATVED
-874 IVDLYK
+874 IIDLYK

-897 EREGILTK
+897 EREGILT
-905 IEEKPV
+905 EVTPV
-911 TLKEDDIR
+911 TLDETKIEPVIIPR
-919 PITVPLQRGE
+919 GEKLKTLELQRGE

-956 YSPSEKA
+956 YSPSERA

-1043 RMEKQN
+1043 RMALQYVETDEN
-1049 AEIDDRHVL
+1049 RHVL
-1058 KHAFAEGDPS
+1058 KYAFVEGSPAV
-1068 LPTIFGTP
+1068 FVGNP

>member
-19 NVVQVDSE
+19 NVVQKDE
-27 TVNSETLQ
+27 NTVNSETLHN
-35 QWFNRVCNGD
+35 WFKRVCNGNK
-45 EELIKRMEDMKFL
+45 ELIKRMEDMKFL

-89 NIESIFGTAKDLATI
+89 NIDSIFGTAKDLATI

-158 IISMD
+158 IIAMD
-163 ADHPDIED
+163 AEHPDVED
-171 FIDIKKDLNLITN
+171 FINIKKDLNLITN

-191 SDRFMRYAVEHPG
+191 SDRFMRYAVENPG
-204 ESYTI
+204 ESYTMM
-209 LCKLIDEETRETWH
+209 CKLIDEETGETWH
-223 THSIC
+223 THRIT

-236 HLAENNWKMAEPGV
+236 HIAENNWKMAEPGV

-255 MKNYNFIENNPHINI
+255 MKNYNFIENNPYINI
-270 TGVNPCVTGDTLILT
+270 TGVNP
-285 DEGYVPIIDR
+285 
-295 VGLPTNVWNG
+295 
-305 HEYSIVIPKR
+305 
-315 TGKNQDILRVT
+315 
-326 LSDGSMLN
+326 
-334 VTPYHKFILR
+334 
-344 ESSRVVGRV
+344 
-353 EAKDLEIGSK
+353 
-363 IEKCEYPVIE
+363 
-373 GYDTPTLD
+373 
-381 MYTQGFFSGDGYIS
+381 
-395 KAEGR
+395 
-400 NDRQLIK
+400 
-407 LYDVKN
+407 
-413 KLIPRLDAT
+413 
-422 LYGELKEDKN
+422 
-432 IVRLNQKYEDK
+432 
-443 TFVPPTNYTKE
+443 
-454 ARLEWLAGLIDSD
+454 
-467 GSYEENSGIQITSIN
+467 
-482 KDFLLQVK
+482 
-490 LMLNTL
+490 
-496 GVHSSV
+496 
-502 TLCKEACT
+502 
-510 KEMPGGTYDCKE
+510 
-522 CYRLLISKYYVYQ
+522 
-535 LYHLGLTLYRVKI
+535 
-548 EDKEPNRNAGRYVQV
+548 
-563 IDVTKVGKADEVF
+563 
-576 CFNEHKNHSGIFNG
+576 
-590 VYTANCGELPLPDYG
+590 CGELPLPDYG

-614 SAYVKNPFTDMAEFD
+614 SAYVREPFEEKAWFD
-629 FVALTHDVPIYV
+629 FTALTHDVPIYV

-655 PLRKQR
+655 PLHEQR
-661 DAIRD
+661 DAIRY
-666 YRQIGLGV
+666 YRQIGLGI
-674 TGLADMLIKMR
+674 TGLADMLIKMG
-685 ILYGSKE
+685 IMYGSKE
-692 ACQLVSGIYRVII
+692 ACQLVSEIYRVII

-716 VGNDCLS
+716 VDNDYSS
-723 YKGFNVEDF
+723 YLGFNVENF

-738 QKVLDKETK
+738 QKVLDRETK
-747 DYVKA
+747 EYVKA

-766 TGSVSIVLGNC
+766 TGSVSIILGNC
-777 SSGVEPNFDWRYNRK
+777 SSGVEPNFAWQYNRK

-801 KVLVTAGIVKEY
+801 KVLVTAGIIK
-813 AEYLDMSVD
+813 EYLDYVKGKLDVD
-822 KVLEVGLPDY
+822 MTVEELLKTDLPPY
-832 FVTATKGVTYMQRV
+832 FVTATNGVTYMQRV

-874 IVDLYK
+874 IANLYK

-897 EREGILTK
+897 EREGILT
-905 IEEKPV
+905 EVTPV
-911 TLKEDDIR
+911 TTSEETKVEPVIIPRGKKLEHLE
-919 PITVPLQRGE
+919 LQRGE

-1043 RMEKQN
+1043 RMEKN
-1049 AEIDDRHVL
+1049 EGRYVL
-1058 KHAFAEGDPS
+1058 KQNFAEGDPN
-1068 LPTIFGTP
+1068 LPVVFGNP

-1093 DECGYNRCD
+1093 DECGYNKCD

>member
-19 NVVQVDSE
+19 NVVQKDE
-27 TVNSETLQ
+27 NTVNSETLHN
-35 QWFNRVCNGD
+35 WFKRVCNGN

-89 NIESIFGTAKDLATI
+89 NIDSIFGTAKDLATI

-158 IISMD
+158 IIAMD
-163 ADHPDIED
+163 AEHPDVED
-171 FIDIKKDLNLITN
+171 FINIKKDLNLITN

-191 SDRFMRYAVEHPG
+191 SDRFMRYAVENPG
-204 ESYTI
+204 ESYTMM
-209 LCKLIDEETRETWH
+209 CKLIDEETGETWH
-223 THSIC
+223 THRIT

-236 HLAENNWKMAEPGV
+236 HIAENNWKMAEPGV

-255 MKNYNFIENNPHINI
+255 MKNYNFIENNPYINI
-270 TGVNPCVTGDTLILT
+270 TGVNP
-285 DEGYVPIIDR
+285 
-295 VGLPTNVWNG
+295 
-305 HEYSIVIPKR
+305 
-315 TGKNQDILRVT
+315 
-326 LSDGSMLN
+326 
-334 VTPYHKFILR
+334 
-344 ESSRVVGRV
+344 
-353 EAKDLEIGSK
+353 
-363 IEKCEYPVIE
+363 
-373 GYDTPTLD
+373 
-381 MYTQGFFSGDGYIS
+381 
-395 KAEGR
+395 
-400 NDRQLIK
+400 
-407 LYDVKN
+407 
-413 KLIPRLDAT
+413 
-422 LYGELKEDKN
+422 
-432 IVRLNQKYEDK
+432 
-443 TFVPPTNYTKE
+443 
-454 ARLEWLAGLIDSD
+454 
-467 GSYEENSGIQITSIN
+467 
-482 KDFLLQVK
+482 
-490 LMLNTL
+490 
-496 GVHSSV
+496 
-502 TLCKEACT
+502 
-510 KEMPGGTYDCKE
+510 
-522 CYRLLISKYYVYQ
+522 
-535 LYHLGLTLYRVKI
+535 
-548 EDKEPNRNAGRYVQV
+548 
-563 IDVTKVGKADEVF
+563 
-576 CFNEHKNHSGIFNG
+576 
-590 VYTANCGELPLPDYG
+590 CGELPLPDYG

-614 SAYVKNPFTDMAEFD
+614 SAYVREPFEEKAWFD
-629 FVALTHDVPIYV
+629 FTALTHDVPIYV

-655 PLRKQR
+655 PLHEQR
-661 DAIRD
+661 DAIRY
-666 YRQIGLGV
+666 YRQIGLGI
-674 TGLADMLIKMR
+674 TGLADMLIKMG
-685 ILYGSKE
+685 IMYGSKE
-692 ACQLVSGIYRVII
+692 ACQLVSEIYRVII

-716 VGNDCLS
+716 VDNDYSS
-723 YKGFNVEDF
+723 YLGFNVENF

-738 QKVLDKETK
+738 QKVLDRETK
-747 DYVKA
+747 EYVKA

-766 TGSVSIVLGNC
+766 TGSVSIILGNC
-777 SSGVEPNFDWRYNRK
+777 SSGVEPNFAWQYNRK

-801 KVLVTAGIVKEY
+801 KVLVTAGIIK
-813 AEYLDMSVD
+813 EYLDYVKGKLDVD
-822 KVLEVGLPDY
+822 MTVEELLKTDLPPY
-832 FVTATKGVTYMQRV
+832 FVTATNGVTYMQRV

-874 IVDLYK
+874 IANLYK

-897 EREGILTK
+897 EREGILT
-905 IEEKPV
+905 EVTPV
-911 TLKEDDIR
+911 TTSEETKVEIPRGKKLEQLE
-919 PITVPLQRGE
+919 LQRGE

-956 YSPSEKA
+956 YSPREKA

-1043 RMEKQN
+1043 RMEKN
-1049 AEIDDRHVL
+1049 EGRYVL
-1058 KHAFAEGDPS
+1058 KQNFAEGDPN
-1068 LPTIFGTP
+1068 LPVVFGNP

-1093 DECGYNRCD
+1093 DECGYNKCD

>member
-19 NVVQVDSE
+19 NVVRVDE
-27 TVNSETLQ
+27 NTVNSETLHN
-35 QWFNRVCNGD
+35 WFKRVCNGD

-89 NIESIFGTAKDLATI
+89 SIESIFGTAKDLATI

-158 IISMD
+158 IITMD

-191 SDRFMRYAVEHPG
+191 SDIFMRYAVEHPG
-204 ESYTI
+204 ESYTMM
-209 LCKLIDEETRETWH
+209 CKLIDEETGEIWH
-223 THSIC
+223 THRIW

-236 HLAENNWKMAEPGV
+236 HIAENNWKMAEPGV

-255 MKNYNFIENNPHINI
+255 MKNYNFIENNPYIDI
-270 TGVNPCVTGDTLILT
+270 TGVNP
-285 DEGYVPIIDR
+285 
-295 VGLPTNVWNG
+295 
-305 HEYSIVIPKR
+305 
-315 TGKNQDILRVT
+315 
-326 LSDGSMLN
+326 
-334 VTPYHKFILR
+334 
-344 ESSRVVGRV
+344 
-353 EAKDLEIGSK
+353 
-363 IEKCEYPVIE
+363 
-373 GYDTPTLD
+373 
-381 MYTQGFFSGDGYIS
+381 
-395 KAEGR
+395 
-400 NDRQLIK
+400 
-407 LYDVKN
+407 
-413 KLIPRLDAT
+413 
-422 LYGELKEDKN
+422 
-432 IVRLNQKYEDK
+432 
-443 TFVPPTNYTKE
+443 
-454 ARLEWLAGLIDSD
+454 
-467 GSYEENSGIQITSIN
+467 
-482 KDFLLQVK
+482 
-490 LMLNTL
+490 
-496 GVHSSV
+496 
-502 TLCKEACT
+502 
-510 KEMPGGTYDCKE
+510 
-522 CYRLLISKYYVYQ
+522 
-535 LYHLGLTLYRVKI
+535 
-548 EDKEPNRNAGRYVQV
+548 
-563 IDVTKVGKADEVF
+563 
-576 CFNEHKNHSGIFNG
+576 
-590 VYTANCGELPLPDYG
+590 CGELPLPDYG

-614 SAYVKNPFTDMAEFD
+614 SAYVREPFDEKAWFD
-629 FVALTHDVPIYV
+629 FTALTQDVPIYV
-641 KALNDVLIEGKEYH
+641 KALNDVLVEGKEYH

-685 ILYGSKE
+685 IVYGSKE
-692 ACQLVSGIYRVII
+692 ACQLVSEVYRVII

-716 VGNDCLS
+716 VANDCLS

-738 QKVLDKETK
+738 QKVLDRETK
-747 DYVKA
+747 EYVKA

-777 SSGVEPNFDWRYNRK
+777 SSGVEPNFAWQYNRK
-792 IETIYDEPR
+792 IETIYEEPR
-801 KVLVTAGIVKEY
+801 KVLVTAGIIKEY
-813 AEYLDMSVD
+813 VEYLNGRLDVDMTVEKLLKSG
-822 KVLEVGLPDY
+822 ELPSY

-867 NDATVED
+867 NSATVED
-874 IVDLYK
+874 IIDLYK

-897 EREGILTK
+897 EREGILT
-905 IEEKPV
+905 EVTPV
-911 TLKEDDIR
+911 TLDETKIEPVIIPR
-919 PITVPLQRGE
+919 GEKLKTLELQRGE

-956 YSPSEKA
+956 YSPSERA

-1043 RMEKQN
+1043 RMAMQDVETDEN
-1049 AEIDDRHVL
+1049 RHVL
-1058 KHAFAEGDPS
+1058 KHAFVEG
-1068 LPTIFGTP
+1068 LPAVFVGNP

>member
-19 NVVQVDSE
+19 NVVQVDE
-27 TVNSETLQ
+27 NTVNSETLHN
-35 QWFNRVCNGD
+35 WFNRVCNGN

-89 NIESIFGTAKDLATI
+89 SIESIFGTAKDLATI

-158 IISMD
+158 IIAMD

-191 SDRFMRYAVEHPG
+191 SDRFMRYAVEYPG
-204 ESYTI
+204 VSYTMM
-209 LCKLIDEETRETWH
+209 CKLIDEETGDTWH
-223 THSIC
+223 THRIS

-236 HLAENNWKMAEPGV
+236 HIAENNWKMAEPGV
-250 LFWDR
+250 LFWDK
-255 MKNYNFIENNPHINI
+255 MKNYNFIENNPYINI
-270 TGVNPCVTGDTLILT
+270 TGVNP
-285 DEGYVPIIDR
+285 
-295 VGLPTNVWNG
+295 
-305 HEYSIVIPKR
+305 
-315 TGKNQDILRVT
+315 
-326 LSDGSMLN
+326 
-334 VTPYHKFILR
+334 
-344 ESSRVVGRV
+344 
-353 EAKDLEIGSK
+353 
-363 IEKCEYPVIE
+363 
-373 GYDTPTLD
+373 
-381 MYTQGFFSGDGYIS
+381 
-395 KAEGR
+395 
-400 NDRQLIK
+400 
-407 LYDVKN
+407 
-413 KLIPRLDAT
+413 
-422 LYGELKEDKN
+422 
-432 IVRLNQKYEDK
+432 
-443 TFVPPTNYTKE
+443 
-454 ARLEWLAGLIDSD
+454 
-467 GSYEENSGIQITSIN
+467 
-482 KDFLLQVK
+482 
-490 LMLNTL
+490 
-496 GVHSSV
+496 
-502 TLCKEACT
+502 
-510 KEMPGGTYDCKE
+510 
-522 CYRLLISKYYVYQ
+522 
-535 LYHLGLTLYRVKI
+535 
-548 EDKEPNRNAGRYVQV
+548 
-563 IDVTKVGKADEVF
+563 
-576 CFNEHKNHSGIFNG
+576 
-590 VYTANCGELPLPDYG
+590 CGELPLPDYG

-614 SAYVKNPFTDMAEFD
+614 SAYVREPFDEKAWFD
-629 FVALTHDVPIYV
+629 FTALTRDVPIYV

-661 DAIRD
+661 NAIRD

-685 ILYGSKE
+685 IIYGSKE
-692 ACQLVSGIYRVII
+692 ACQLVSEVYRVII

-716 VGNDCLS
+716 VDNDCLS

-738 QKVLDKETK
+738 QKVLDRETK

-777 SSGVEPNFDWRYNRK
+777 SSGVEPNFAWQYNRK

-801 KVLVTAGIVKEY
+801 KVLVTAGIIKEY
-813 AEYLDMSVD
+813 LEYLNGRLDVEMTVEKLLKSD
-822 KVLEVGLPDY
+822 LPPY

-897 EREGILTK
+897 EREGILTEVTS
-905 IEEKPV
+905 EETKVEPV
-911 TLKEDDIR
+911 IIPRGKKLEQLE
-919 PITVPLQRGE
+919 LQRGE

-1043 RMEKQN
+1043 RMENQDI
-1049 AEIDDRHVL
+1049 EIEENKYVL

-1068 LPTIFGTP
+1068 LPTVFGTP

>member
-19 NVVQVDSE
+19 NVVQKDE
-27 TVNSETLQ
+27 NTVNSETLHN
-35 QWFNRVCNGD
+35 WFKRVCNGNK
-45 EELIKRMEDMKFL
+45 ELIKRMEDMKFL

-89 NIESIFGTAKDLATI
+89 NIDSIFGTAKDLATI

-158 IISMD
+158 IIAMD
-163 ADHPDIED
+163 AEHPDVED
-171 FIDIKKDLNLITN
+171 FINIKKDLNLITN

-191 SDRFMRYAVEHPG
+191 SDRFMRYAVENPG
-204 ESYTI
+204 ESYTMM
-209 LCKLIDEETRETWH
+209 CKLIDEETGETWH
-223 THSIC
+223 THRIT

-236 HLAENNWKMAEPGV
+236 HIAENNWKMAEPGV

-255 MKNYNFIENNPHINI
+255 MKNYNFIENNPYINI
-270 TGVNPCVTGDTLILT
+270 TGVNP
-285 DEGYVPIIDR
+285 
-295 VGLPTNVWNG
+295 
-305 HEYSIVIPKR
+305 
-315 TGKNQDILRVT
+315 
-326 LSDGSMLN
+326 
-334 VTPYHKFILR
+334 
-344 ESSRVVGRV
+344 
-353 EAKDLEIGSK
+353 
-363 IEKCEYPVIE
+363 
-373 GYDTPTLD
+373 
-381 MYTQGFFSGDGYIS
+381 
-395 KAEGR
+395 
-400 NDRQLIK
+400 
-407 LYDVKN
+407 
-413 KLIPRLDAT
+413 
-422 LYGELKEDKN
+422 
-432 IVRLNQKYEDK
+432 
-443 TFVPPTNYTKE
+443 
-454 ARLEWLAGLIDSD
+454 
-467 GSYEENSGIQITSIN
+467 
-482 KDFLLQVK
+482 
-490 LMLNTL
+490 
-496 GVHSSV
+496 
-502 TLCKEACT
+502 
-510 KEMPGGTYDCKE
+510 
-522 CYRLLISKYYVYQ
+522 
-535 LYHLGLTLYRVKI
+535 
-548 EDKEPNRNAGRYVQV
+548 
-563 IDVTKVGKADEVF
+563 
-576 CFNEHKNHSGIFNG
+576 
-590 VYTANCGELPLPDYG
+590 CGELPLPDYG

-614 SAYVKNPFTDMAEFD
+614 SAYVREPFEEKAWFD
-629 FVALTHDVPIYV
+629 FTALTHDVPIYV

-655 PLRKQR
+655 PLHEQR
-661 DAIRD
+661 DAIRY
-666 YRQIGLGV
+666 YRQIGLGI
-674 TGLADMLIKMR
+674 TGLADMLIKMG
-685 ILYGSKE
+685 IMYGSKE
-692 ACQLVSGIYRVII
+692 ACQLVSEIYRVII

-716 VGNDCLS
+716 VDNDYSS
-723 YKGFNVEDF
+723 YLGFNVENF

-738 QKVLDKETK
+738 KRVLDRETK
-747 DYVKA
+747 EYVKA

-766 TGSVSIVLGNC
+766 TGSVSIILGNC
-777 SSGVEPNFDWRYNRK
+777 SSGVEPNFAWQYNRK

-801 KVLVTAGIVKEY
+801 KVLVTAGIIKEY
-813 AEYLDMSVD
+813 LEYVKGKLDVD
-822 KVLEVGLPDY
+822 MTVEELLKTDLPPY
-832 FVTATKGVTYMQRV
+832 FVTATNGVTYMQRV

-874 IVDLYK
+874 IANLYK

-897 EREGILTK
+897 EREGILT
-905 IEEKPV
+905 EVTPV
-911 TLKEDDIR
+911 TTSEETKVEIPRGKKLEQLE
-919 PITVPLQRGE
+919 LQRGE

-1043 RMEKQN
+1043 RMEKN
-1049 AEIDDRHVL
+1049 EGRYVL
-1058 KHAFAEGDPS
+1058 KQNFAEGDPN
-1068 LPTIFGTP
+1068 LPVVVSNP

-1093 DECGYNRCD
+1093 DECGYNKCD

>member
-19 NVVQVDSE
+19 NVVQKDE
-27 TVNSETLQ
+27 NTVNSETLHN
-35 QWFNRVCNGD
+35 WFKRVCNGNK
-45 EELIKRMEDMKFL
+45 ELIKRMEDMKFL

-89 NIESIFGTAKDLATI
+89 NIDSIFGTAKDLATI

-158 IISMD
+158 IIAMD
-163 ADHPDIED
+163 AEHPDVED
-171 FIDIKKDLNLITN
+171 FINIKKDLNLITN

-191 SDRFMRYAVEHPG
+191 SDRFMRYAVENPG
-204 ESYTI
+204 ESYTMM
-209 LCKLIDEETRETWH
+209 CKLIDEETGETWH
-223 THSIC
+223 THRIT

-236 HLAENNWKMAEPGV
+236 HIAENNWKMAEPGV

-255 MKNYNFIENNPHINI
+255 MKNYNFIENNPYINI
-270 TGVNPCVTGDTLILT
+270 TGVNP
-285 DEGYVPIIDR
+285 
-295 VGLPTNVWNG
+295 
-305 HEYSIVIPKR
+305 
-315 TGKNQDILRVT
+315 
-326 LSDGSMLN
+326 
-334 VTPYHKFILR
+334 
-344 ESSRVVGRV
+344 
-353 EAKDLEIGSK
+353 
-363 IEKCEYPVIE
+363 
-373 GYDTPTLD
+373 
-381 MYTQGFFSGDGYIS
+381 
-395 KAEGR
+395 
-400 NDRQLIK
+400 
-407 LYDVKN
+407 
-413 KLIPRLDAT
+413 
-422 LYGELKEDKN
+422 
-432 IVRLNQKYEDK
+432 
-443 TFVPPTNYTKE
+443 
-454 ARLEWLAGLIDSD
+454 
-467 GSYEENSGIQITSIN
+467 
-482 KDFLLQVK
+482 
-490 LMLNTL
+490 
-496 GVHSSV
+496 
-502 TLCKEACT
+502 
-510 KEMPGGTYDCKE
+510 
-522 CYRLLISKYYVYQ
+522 
-535 LYHLGLTLYRVKI
+535 
-548 EDKEPNRNAGRYVQV
+548 
-563 IDVTKVGKADEVF
+563 
-576 CFNEHKNHSGIFNG
+576 
-590 VYTANCGELPLPDYG
+590 CGELPLPDYG

-614 SAYVKNPFTDMAEFD
+614 SAYVREPFEEKAWFD
-629 FVALTHDVPIYV
+629 FTALTHDVPIYV

-655 PLRKQR
+655 PLHEQR
-661 DAIRD
+661 DAIRY
-666 YRQIGLGV
+666 YRQIGLGI
-674 TGLADMLIKMR
+674 TGLADMLIKMG
-685 ILYGSKE
+685 IMYGSKE
-692 ACQLVSGIYRVII
+692 ACQLVSEIYRVII

-716 VGNDCLS
+716 VDNDYKS
-723 YKGFNVEDF
+723 YLGFNVENF

-738 QKVLDKETK
+738 QKVLDRETK
-747 DYVKA
+747 EYVKA
-752 KGKVYNSQFLTIPP
+752 KGRVYNSQFLTIPP
-766 TGSVSIVLGNC
+766 TGSVSIILGNC
-777 SSGVEPNFDWRYNRK
+777 SSGVEPNFAWQYNRK

-801 KVLVTAGIVKEY
+801 KVLVTAGIIK
-813 AEYLDMSVD
+813 EYLDYVKGKLDVD
-822 KVLEVGLPDY
+822 MTVEELLKTDLPPY
-832 FVTATKGVTYMQRV
+832 FVTATNGVTYMQRV

-874 IVDLYK
+874 IANLYK

-897 EREGILTK
+897 EREGILT
-905 IEEKPV
+905 EVEPV
-911 TLKEDDIR
+911 TTSEETKVEIPRGKKLEQLE
-919 PITVPLQRGE
+919 LQRGE

-1043 RMEKQN
+1043 RMEKN
-1049 AEIDDRHVL
+1049 EGRYVL
-1058 KHAFAEGDPS
+1058 KQNFAEGDPN
-1068 LPTIFGTP
+1068 LPVVFGNP

-1093 DECGYNRCD
+1093 DECGYNKCD

>member
-19 NVVQVDSE
+19 NVVRVDE
-27 TVNSETLQ
+27 NTVNSETLHN
-35 QWFNRVCNGD
+35 WFKRVCNGD

-72 DHKVTLS
+72 NHKVTLS
-79 NCYVLPPVED
+79 NCYVLPPIED
-89 NIESIFGTAKDLATI
+89 SIESIFGTAKDLATI

-158 IISMD
+158 IIAMD
-163 ADHPDIED
+163 AEHPDIED

-191 SDRFMRYAVEHPG
+191 SDLFMRYAVEHPG
-204 ESYTI
+204 ESYPI
-209 LCKLIDEETRETWH
+209 ACKLIDEETGETWH
-223 THSIC
+223 THRVS

-236 HLAENNWKMAEPGV
+236 HIAENNWKMAEPGV

-255 MKNYNFIENNPHINI
+255 MKNYNFIENNPFINI
-270 TGVNPCVTGDTLILT
+270 TGVNP
-285 DEGYVPIIDR
+285 
-295 VGLPTNVWNG
+295 
-305 HEYSIVIPKR
+305 
-315 TGKNQDILRVT
+315 
-326 LSDGSMLN
+326 
-334 VTPYHKFILR
+334 
-344 ESSRVVGRV
+344 
-353 EAKDLEIGSK
+353 
-363 IEKCEYPVIE
+363 
-373 GYDTPTLD
+373 
-381 MYTQGFFSGDGYIS
+381 
-395 KAEGR
+395 
-400 NDRQLIK
+400 
-407 LYDVKN
+407 
-413 KLIPRLDAT
+413 
-422 LYGELKEDKN
+422 
-432 IVRLNQKYEDK
+432 
-443 TFVPPTNYTKE
+443 
-454 ARLEWLAGLIDSD
+454 
-467 GSYEENSGIQITSIN
+467 
-482 KDFLLQVK
+482 
-490 LMLNTL
+490 
-496 GVHSSV
+496 
-502 TLCKEACT
+502 
-510 KEMPGGTYDCKE
+510 
-522 CYRLLISKYYVYQ
+522 
-535 LYHLGLTLYRVKI
+535 
-548 EDKEPNRNAGRYVQV
+548 
-563 IDVTKVGKADEVF
+563 
-576 CFNEHKNHSGIFNG
+576 
-590 VYTANCGELPLPDYG
+590 CGELPLPDYG

-614 SAYVKNPFTDMAEFD
+614 SAYVKEPFDEKAWFD
-629 FVALTHDVPIYV
+629 FTALTRDVPIYV
-641 KALNDVLIEGKEYH
+641 KALNDVLLEGREYH
-655 PLRKQR
+655 PLKGQRK
-661 DAIRD
+661 AIRN

-685 ILYGSKE
+685 IMYGSKE
-692 ACQLVSGIYRVII
+692 ACQLVSEIYRVII

-716 VGNDCLS
+716 VDHDYSS

-738 QKVLDKETK
+738 RKVLDRETK

-777 SSGVEPNFDWRYNRK
+777 SSGVEPNFAWQYNRK

-801 KVLVTAGIVKEY
+801 KVLVTAGIIKEY
-813 AEYLDMSVD
+813 AEYLNGRLDVDMTVEKLLKS
-822 KVLEVGLPDY
+822 ELPPY
-832 FVTATKGVTYMQRV
+832 FVTATNGVTYMQRV

-867 NDATVED
+867 NDAIVED

-897 EREGILTK
+897 EREGILT
-905 IEEKPV
+905 EVTPV
-911 TLKEDDIR
+911 TLDGTKIEPVIIPR
-919 PITVPLQRGE
+919 GEKLKTLELQRGE

-956 YSPSEKA
+956 YSPSERA

-1043 RMEKQN
+1043 RMDKNEGRYVLKQN
-1049 AEIDDRHVL
+1049 
-1058 KHAFAEGDPS
+1058 FAEGNPN
-1068 LPTIFGTP
+1068 LPVAFSNP

>member
-6 DDYIMDTWNKKYR
+6 DDYIRDTWNKKYR
-19 NVVQVDSE
+19 NVVRVDE
-27 TVNSETLQ
+27 NTVNSETLQ
-35 QWFNRVCNGD
+35 DWFTRVCNGD

-89 NIESIFGTAKDLATI
+89 SIESIFGTAKDLATI

-145 TAIIG
+145 TGIIG
-150 QKGRRGAL
+150 QKSRRGAL
-158 IISMD
+158 IIAMN
-163 ADHPDIED
+163 AEHPDIED

-191 SDRFMRYAVEHPG
+191 SDKFMHYAVEKPG
-204 ESYTI
+204 EKYIMIST
-209 LCKLIDEETRETWH
+209 LIDEETGETWN
-223 THSIC
+223 THVTE

-236 HLAENNWKMAEPGV
+236 HIAENNWKMAEPGV
-250 LFWDR
+250 LFWNR

-270 TGVNPCVTGDTLILT
+270 TGVNPCVTGDTLIQTVEGNIQIKDLVGKT
-285 DEGYVPIIDR
+285 PHVYCMDDEGKLVIQQATKVWKTRKNAQLVKIDFLR
-295 VGLPTNVWNG
+295 G
-305 HEYSIVIPKR
+305 SI
-315 TGKNQDILRVT
+315 TC
-326 LSDGSMLN
+326 
-334 VTPYHKFILR
+334 TPDHKIYTR
-344 ESSRVVGRV
+344 NRGWV
-353 EAKDLEIGSK
+353 EAKDLKPKDKLNGLCRRMKDEIHCAVKLSSQKNFTSEHRFILGHFEDITGMDVHHKDDNSLNNVLSNLEAIPHHEHSK
-363 IEKCEYPVIE
+363 ISNLGHEDWNTRDEE
-373 GYDTPTLD
+373 GKFVTTKLD
-381 MYTQGFFSGDGYIS
+381 
-395 KAEGR
+395 
-400 NDRQLIK
+400 
-407 LYDVKN
+407 
-413 KLIPRLDAT
+413 
-422 LYGELKEDKN
+422 
-432 IVRLNQKYEDK
+432 
-443 TFVPPTNYTKE
+443 FVPRESLTVNQHNKGLNFIVQNVEVLDYTK
-454 ARLEWLAGLIDSD
+454 D
-467 GSYEENSGIQITSIN
+467 
-482 KDFLLQVK
+482 V
-490 LMLNTL
+490 
-496 GVHSSV
+496 
-502 TLCKEACT
+502 
-510 KEMPGGTYDCKE
+510 YDME
-522 CYRLLISKYYVYQ
+522 VPKY
-535 LYHLGLTLYRVKI
+535 HNFI
-548 EDKEPNRNAGRYVQV
+548 ANDIV
-563 IDVTKVGKADEVF
+563 I
-576 CFNEHKNHSGIFNG
+576 H
-590 VYTANCGELPLPDYG
+590 NCGELPLPDYG

-614 SAYVKNPFTDMAEFD
+614 SAYVREPFADKAWFD
-629 FVALTHDVPIYV
+629 FTALTHDVPIYV

-655 PLRKQR
+655 PLREQR

-685 ILYGSKE
+685 IMYGSKE
-692 ACQLVSGIYRVII
+692 ACQLVGEIYRVII

-716 VGNDCLS
+716 VDNEYSS
-723 YKGFNVEDF
+723 YLGFNVEDF

-738 QKVLDKETK
+738 KKVLDRETK
-747 DYVKA
+747 EYVKA

-777 SSGVEPNFDWRYNRK
+777 SSGVEPNFAWQYNRK

-813 AEYLDMSVD
+813 LEYLNGKFDTNMTVEELL
-822 KVLEVGLPDY
+822 KGELPSY
-832 FVTATKGVTYMQRV
+832 FVTATKGVSYMQRV

-897 EREGILTK
+897 EREGILT
-905 IEEKPV
+905 EVTPV
-911 TLKEDDIR
+911 TLDETKVEPVIIPR
-919 PITVPLQRGE
+919 GEKLKTQELQRGE

-1043 RMEKQN
+1043 RMALQYVETDEN
-1049 AEIDDRHVL
+1049 RHVL
-1058 KHAFAEGDPS
+1058 NYAFTENIPAV
-1068 LPTIFGTP
+1068 FGNP

>member
-19 NVVQVDSE
+19 NVVRVDE
-27 TVNSETLQ
+27 NTVNSETLQ
-35 QWFNRVCNGD
+35 DWFTRVCNGD

-89 NIESIFGTAKDLATI
+89 SIESIFGTAKDLATI

-150 QKGRRGAL
+150 QRGRRGAL
-158 IISMD
+158 IITMN
-163 ADHPDIED
+163 AEHPDIED

-191 SDRFMRYAVEHPG
+191 SDKFMHYAVEKPG
-204 ESYTI
+204 ESYTVM
-209 LCKLIDEETRETWH
+209 CKLIDEETGETWH
-223 THSIC
+223 THRVS

-236 HLAENNWKMAEPGV
+236 HIAENNWKMAEPGV

-255 MKNYNFIENNPHINI
+255 MENYNFIENNPYINI
-270 TGVNPCVTGDTLILT
+270 TGVNPC
-285 DEGYVPIIDR
+285 
-295 VGLPTNVWNG
+295 
-305 HEYSIVIPKR
+305 
-315 TGKNQDILRVT
+315 
-326 LSDGSMLN
+326 
-334 VTPYHKFILR
+334 
-344 ESSRVVGRV
+344 
-353 EAKDLEIGSK
+353 
-363 IEKCEYPVIE
+363 
-373 GYDTPTLD
+373 
-381 MYTQGFFSGDGYIS
+381 
-395 KAEGR
+395 
-400 NDRQLIK
+400 
-407 LYDVKN
+407 
-413 KLIPRLDAT
+413 
-422 LYGELKEDKN
+422 GEL
-432 IVRLNQKYEDK
+432 
-443 TFVPPTNYTKE
+443 
-454 ARLEWLAGLIDSD
+454 
-467 GSYEENSGIQITSIN
+467 
-482 KDFLLQVK
+482 
-490 LMLNTL
+490 
-496 GVHSSV
+496 
-502 TLCKEACT
+502 C
-510 KEMPGGTYDCKE
+510 
-522 CYRLLISKYYVYQ
+522 
-535 LYHLGLTLYRVKI
+535 
-548 EDKEPNRNAGRYVQV
+548 
-563 IDVTKVGKADEVF
+563 
-576 CFNEHKNHSGIFNG
+576 
-590 VYTANCGELPLPDYG
+590 LPDYG

-614 SAYVKNPFTDMAEFD
+614 STYVREPFEEKAWFD
-629 FVALTHDVPIYV
+629 FTALTQDAPIYV

-655 PLRKQR
+655 PLREQR

-685 ILYGSKE
+685 IMYGSKE
-692 ACQLVSGIYRVII
+692 ACQLVSEIYRVII

-716 VGNDCLS
+716 VDNDYSS
-723 YKGFNVEDF
+723 YLGFNVEDF

-738 QKVLDKETK
+738 ENVLDRKTKE
-747 DYVKA
+747 YVKA

-777 SSGVEPNFDWRYNRK
+777 SSGVEPNFAWQYNRK

-801 KVLVTAGIVKEY
+801 KVLVTAGIIKEY
-813 AEYLDMSVD
+813 VEYLNSRFDTNMTVEELLKS
-822 KVLEVGLPDY
+822 ELPSY
-832 FVTATKGVTYMQRV
+832 FVTATRGVSYMQRV

-867 NDATVED
+867 NNATVED

-897 EREGILTK
+897 EREGILT
-905 IEEKPV
+905 EVTPV
-911 TLKEDDIR
+911 TLDETKVEPVIIPR
-919 PITVPLQRGE
+919 GEKLKTQELQRGE

-1043 RMEKQN
+1043 RMALQYVETDEN
-1049 AEIDDRHVL
+1049 RHVL
-1058 KHAFAEGDPS
+1058 NYAFVEDSPAVFVGN
-1068 LPTIFGTP
+1068 P

-1093 DECGYNRCD
+1093 DECGFSKCD

>member
-19 NVVQVDSE
+19 NVVQKDE
-27 TVNSETLQ
+27 NTVNSETLHN
-35 QWFNRVCNGD
+35 WFKRVCNGN

-89 NIESIFGTAKDLATI
+89 NIDSIFGTAKDLATI

-158 IISMD
+158 IIAMD
-163 ADHPDIED
+163 AEHPDVED

-191 SDRFMRYAVEHPG
+191 SDRFMRYAVEKPG
-204 ESYTI
+204 ESYNMI
-209 LCKLIDEETRETWH
+209 CKLIDEETGKTWH
-223 THSIC
+223 EHFTT

-236 HLAENNWKMAEPGV
+236 HIAENNWKMAEPGV

-255 MKNYNFIENNPHINI
+255 MQNYNFIENNPHINI
-270 TGVNPCVTGDTLILT
+270 TGVNPCVTGDTLIQTIEGNIQIKDLVGQT
-285 DEGYVPIIDR
+285 PHVYCMDDEGKLTIQQATKVWKTRENAQLVKIDF
-295 VGLPTNVWNG
+295 
-305 HEYSIVIPKR
+305 
-315 TGKNQDILRVT
+315 LR
-326 LSDGSMLN
+326 GSLIC
-334 VTPYHKFILR
+334 TPDHKIYTR
-344 ESSRVVGRV
+344 NRGWV
-353 EAKDLEIGSK
+353 EAKDLKPKDKLNGLCRRMKDEIHCAVKLSSQKNFTSEHRFILGHFEDITGMDVHHKDDNPLNNVLSNLEAIPHHEHSK
-363 IEKCEYPVIE
+363 ISNLGHADWNTRDEE
-373 GYDTPTLD
+373 GKFITTKSD
-381 MYTQGFFSGDGYIS
+381 
-395 KAEGR
+395 
-400 NDRQLIK
+400 
-407 LYDVKN
+407 
-413 KLIPRLDAT
+413 
-422 LYGELKEDKN
+422 
-432 IVRLNQKYEDK
+432 
-443 TFVPPTNYTKE
+443 FVPRESLTVNQHNK
-454 ARLEWLAGLIDSD
+454 GLNFIVQNVEVLD
-467 GSYEENSGIQITSIN
+467 
-482 KDFLLQVK
+482 
-490 LMLNTL
+490 
-496 GVHSSV
+496 
-502 TLCKEACT
+502 CT
-510 KEMPGGTYDCKE
+510 KDVYDME
-522 CYRLLISKYYVYQ
+522 VPKY
-535 LYHLGLTLYRVKI
+535 HNFI
-548 EDKEPNRNAGRYVQV
+548 ANDIV
-563 IDVTKVGKADEVF
+563 I
-576 CFNEHKNHSGIFNG
+576 H
-590 VYTANCGELPLPDYG
+590 NCGELPLPDYG

-614 SAYVKNPFTDMAEFD
+614 SAYVREPFEEKAWFD
-629 FVALTHDVPIYV
+629 FTALTHDVPIYV

-666 YRQIGLGV
+666 YRQIGLGI

-692 ACQLVSGIYRVII
+692 ACQLVSEIYRVII

-716 VGNDCLS
+716 VDNDCLS

-738 QKVLDKETK
+738 KKVLDRETK
-747 DYVKA
+747 EYVKA

-766 TGSVSIVLGNC
+766 TGSVSIILGNC
-777 SSGVEPNFDWRYNRK
+777 SSGVEPNFAWQYNRK

-801 KVLVTAGIVKEY
+801 KVLVTAGIIK
-813 AEYLDMSVD
+813 EYLDYVKGKLDVD
-822 KVLEVGLPDY
+822 MTVEELLKTDLPPY
-832 FVTATKGVTYMQRV
+832 FVTATNGVTYIQRV

-874 IVDLYK
+874 IANLYK

-897 EREGILTK
+897 EREGILT
-905 IEEKPV
+905 EVTPV
-911 TLKEDDIR
+911 TTSEETKVEPVIIPHGKKLEQLE
-919 PITVPLQRGE
+919 LQRGE

-1043 RMEKQN
+1043 RMAMQDVETDEN
-1049 AEIDDRHVL
+1049 RHVL
-1058 KHAFAEGDPS
+1058 KHAFVES
-1068 LPTIFGTP
+1068 LPAVFGNP

>member
-19 NVVQVDSE
+19 NVVQVDKN

-89 NIESIFGTAKDLATI
+89 NIHSIMKTAEELAVI

-135 VSFMQLYDIT
+135 CSFMQLYDVVT
-145 TAIIG
+145 SIIG

-158 IISMD
+158 IITMD
-163 ADHPDIED
+163 CDHPDIHD
-171 FIDIKKDLNLITN
+171 FIDIKKDLNMINN

-191 SDRFMRYAVEHPG
+191 SDRFMHYAVEKPG
-204 ESYTI
+204 KSYSVR
-209 LCKLIDEETRETWH
+209 CKITDEITGAVWHEHVID
-223 THSIC
+223 
-228 VTPSKILE
+228 VTPSEILQ
-236 HLAENNWKMAEPGV
+236 HIAENNWRMAEPGII
-250 LFWDR
+250 FKDAIED
-255 MKNYNFIENNPHINI
+255 YNFIEKNPCINI
-270 TGVNPCVTGDTLILT
+270 TGVNPC
-285 DEGYVPIIDR
+285 
-295 VGLPTNVWNG
+295 
-305 HEYSIVIPKR
+305 
-315 TGKNQDILRVT
+315 
-326 LSDGSMLN
+326 
-334 VTPYHKFILR
+334 
-344 ESSRVVGRV
+344 
-353 EAKDLEIGSK
+353 
-363 IEKCEYPVIE
+363 
-373 GYDTPTLD
+373 
-381 MYTQGFFSGDGYIS
+381 
-395 KAEGR
+395 
-400 NDRQLIK
+400 
-407 LYDVKN
+407 
-413 KLIPRLDAT
+413 
-422 LYGELKEDKN
+422 
-432 IVRLNQKYEDK
+432 
-443 TFVPPTNYTKE
+443 
-454 ARLEWLAGLIDSD
+454 
-467 GSYEENSGIQITSIN
+467 
-482 KDFLLQVK
+482 
-490 LMLNTL
+490 
-496 GVHSSV
+496 
-502 TLCKEACT
+502 
-510 KEMPGGTYDCKE
+510 
-522 CYRLLISKYYVYQ
+522 
-535 LYHLGLTLYRVKI
+535 
-548 EDKEPNRNAGRYVQV
+548 
-563 IDVTKVGKADEVF
+563 
-576 CFNEHKNHSGIFNG
+576 
-590 VYTANCGELPLPDYG
+590 GELPLPNYG

-614 SAYVKNPFTDMAEFD
+614 SAYVKNPFTANAEFD
-629 FVALTHDVPIYV
+629 FVALTQDVPIYV
-641 KALNDVLIEGKEYH
+641 KALNDVLLEGKDYH
-655 PLRKQR
+655 PIQEQR
-661 DAIRD
+661 DAITR

-685 ILYGSKE
+685 VLYGSEE
-692 ACQLVSGIYRVII
+692 ACKLIAKVYSCII
-705 NQSVIASVDYA
+705 NQAVISSVDYA
-716 VGNDCLS
+716 VLNS
-723 YKGFNVEDF
+723 YASYEGFDVDDF
-732 CNCTFA
+732 CNCEFA
-738 QKVLDKETK
+738 KNTLTRETK
-747 DYVKA
+747 EYVKRH
-752 KGKVYNSQFLTIPP
+752 GVVFNSQFLTIPP

-777 SSGVEPNFDWRYNRK
+777 SSGVEPNFDWQYNRK
-792 IETIYDEPR
+792 IESIYDEPR
-801 KVLVTAGIVKEY
+801 KVLVTAGIIKEY
-813 AEYLDMSVD
+813 AEYLGMSVD

-832 FVTATKGVTYMQRV
+832 FVTATEGVTYRGRV
-846 AMQSACQ
+846 NIQSACQ

-867 NDATVED
+867 NDATVEQ
-874 IVDLYK
+874 IVNLYK

-905 IEEKPV
+905 IEKTPV
-911 TLKEDDIR
+911 VLDENNTAPVILK
-919 PITVPLQRGE
+919 RGD

-1028 NCGQAIFNTLYDFVK
+1028 NCGQAIFNTIYDFVK
-1043 RMEKQN
+1043 RMQKQDI
-1049 AEIDDRHVL
+1049 EIEENKYVL

-1068 LPTIFGTP
+1068 LPTVFGTP
-1076 CPSCGK
+1076 CPVCGK

-1093 DECGYNRCD
+1093 DECGFSKCD

>member
-1 MKWLD
+1 MKWLY
-6 DDYIMDTWNKKYR
+6 DDYIRDTWNKKYR
-19 NVVQVDSE
+19 NVVQVDE
-27 TVNSETLQ
+27 NTFNSETLYN
-35 QWFNRVCNGD
+35 WFRRVCNGD

-158 IISMD
+158 IIAMD
-163 ADHPDIED
+163 AEHPDVED

-209 LCKLIDEETRETWH
+209 ICKLIDEETKKTWH
-223 THSIC
+223 EHVTT

-236 HLAENNWKMAEPGV
+236 HIAENNWKMAEPGV

-255 MKNYNFIENNPHINI
+255 MKNYNFIENNPYIDI
-270 TGVNPCVTGDTLILT
+270 TGVNP
-285 DEGYVPIIDR
+285 
-295 VGLPTNVWNG
+295 
-305 HEYSIVIPKR
+305 
-315 TGKNQDILRVT
+315 
-326 LSDGSMLN
+326 
-334 VTPYHKFILR
+334 
-344 ESSRVVGRV
+344 
-353 EAKDLEIGSK
+353 
-363 IEKCEYPVIE
+363 
-373 GYDTPTLD
+373 
-381 MYTQGFFSGDGYIS
+381 
-395 KAEGR
+395 
-400 NDRQLIK
+400 
-407 LYDVKN
+407 
-413 KLIPRLDAT
+413 
-422 LYGELKEDKN
+422 
-432 IVRLNQKYEDK
+432 
-443 TFVPPTNYTKE
+443 
-454 ARLEWLAGLIDSD
+454 
-467 GSYEENSGIQITSIN
+467 
-482 KDFLLQVK
+482 
-490 LMLNTL
+490 
-496 GVHSSV
+496 
-502 TLCKEACT
+502 
-510 KEMPGGTYDCKE
+510 
-522 CYRLLISKYYVYQ
+522 
-535 LYHLGLTLYRVKI
+535 
-548 EDKEPNRNAGRYVQV
+548 
-563 IDVTKVGKADEVF
+563 
-576 CFNEHKNHSGIFNG
+576 
-590 VYTANCGELPLPDYG
+590 CGELPLPDYG

-614 SAYVKNPFTDMAEFD
+614 SAYVKNPFTDIAEFD
-629 FVALTHDVPIYV
+629 FVALTQDIPIYV
-641 KALNDVLIEGKEYH
+641 NALNDVLIEGKEYH

-674 TGLADMLIKMR
+674 TGLADMLIKMKM
-685 ILYGSKE
+685 LYGSKE
-692 ACQLVSGIYRVII
+692 ACQLVSEIYRVII

-716 VGNDCLS
+716 VDRDCLS

-747 DYVKA
+747 EYVKA

-766 TGSVSIVLGNC
+766 TGSVSIILGNC

-813 AEYLDMSVD
+813 AEYLGMSVD

-897 EREGILTK
+897 EREGILTEVTS
-905 IEEKPV
+905 EETKVEPV
-911 TLKEDDIR
+911 IIPRGKKLETLE
-919 PITVPLQRGE
+919 LQRGE

-1043 RMEKQN
+1043 RMEKNEGKYVIKQN
-1049 AEIDDRHVL
+1049 V
-1058 KHAFAEGDPS
+1058 AEGSPNV
-1068 LPTIFGTP
+1068 PIINP

-1093 DECGYNRCD
+1093 DECGFSKCD

>member
-19 NVVQVDSE
+19 NVVQVDE
-27 TVNSETLQ
+27 NTVNSETLQ
-35 QWFNRVCNGD
+35 QWFRRVCNGD

-79 NCYVLPPVED
+79 NCYVLPPVKD

-158 IISMD
+158 IITMN
-163 ADHPDIED
+163 AEHPDIED

-191 SDRFMRYAVEHPG
+191 TDEFMRYAVEKPG
-204 ESYTI
+204 ESYTMI
-209 LCKLIDEETRETWH
+209 CQLIDEETGEIWH
-223 THSIC
+223 EHVID

-255 MKNYNFIENNPHINI
+255 MENYNFIENNPHINI
-270 TGVNPCVTGDTLILT
+270 TGVNPC
-285 DEGYVPIIDR
+285 
-295 VGLPTNVWNG
+295 
-305 HEYSIVIPKR
+305 
-315 TGKNQDILRVT
+315 
-326 LSDGSMLN
+326 
-334 VTPYHKFILR
+334 
-344 ESSRVVGRV
+344 
-353 EAKDLEIGSK
+353 
-363 IEKCEYPVIE
+363 
-373 GYDTPTLD
+373 
-381 MYTQGFFSGDGYIS
+381 
-395 KAEGR
+395 
-400 NDRQLIK
+400 
-407 LYDVKN
+407 
-413 KLIPRLDAT
+413 
-422 LYGELKEDKN
+422 GEL
-432 IVRLNQKYEDK
+432 
-443 TFVPPTNYTKE
+443 
-454 ARLEWLAGLIDSD
+454 
-467 GSYEENSGIQITSIN
+467 
-482 KDFLLQVK
+482 
-490 LMLNTL
+490 
-496 GVHSSV
+496 
-502 TLCKEACT
+502 C
-510 KEMPGGTYDCKE
+510 
-522 CYRLLISKYYVYQ
+522 
-535 LYHLGLTLYRVKI
+535 
-548 EDKEPNRNAGRYVQV
+548 
-563 IDVTKVGKADEVF
+563 
-576 CFNEHKNHSGIFNG
+576 
-590 VYTANCGELPLPDYG
+590 LPDYG

-614 SAYVKNPFTDMAEFD
+614 SAYVKNPFTDISEFD

-655 PLRKQR
+655 PLSKQR

-674 TGLADMLIKMR
+674 TGLADMLIKMH
-685 ILYGSKE
+685 IMYGSKE
-692 ACQLVSGIYRVII
+692 ACQLVSEIYKVII

-716 VGNDCLS
+716 VDNDYSS

-738 QKVLDKETK
+738 QKVLDRETK
-747 DYVKA
+747 EYVKA

-813 AEYLDMSVD
+813 AEYLGMTVD

-846 AMQSACQ
+846 AMQGACQ

-897 EREGILTK
+897 EREGILTEVTS
-905 IEEKPV
+905 EETKVEPV
-911 TLKEDDIR
+911 IIPRGKKLEQLE
-919 PITVPLQRGE
+919 LQRGE

-936 TIYYKEEVKIGCGEL
+936 TLYYKEEVKIGCGEL

-1049 AEIDDRHVL
+1049 AEIEDRHVL
-1058 KHAFAEGDPS
+1058 KHVFVES
-1068 LPTIFGTP
+1068 LPAVFVGNP
-1076 CPSCGK
+1076 CPVCGK

-1093 DECGYNRCD
+1093 DECGFSKCD

>member
-19 NVVQVDSE
+19 NVVQVDE
-27 TVNSETLQ
+27 DTVNSETLHN
-35 QWFNRVCNGD
+35 WFKRVCNGN

-89 NIESIFGTAKDLATI
+89 NIDSIFGTAKDLATI

-158 IISMD
+158 IIAMD
-163 ADHPDIED
+163 AEHPDVED
-171 FIDIKKDLNLITN
+171 FINIKKDLNLITN

-191 SDRFMRYAVEHPG
+191 SDRFMRYAVENPG
-204 ESYTI
+204 ESYTMM
-209 LCKLIDEETRETWH
+209 CKLIDEETGETWH
-223 THSIC
+223 THRIT

-236 HLAENNWKMAEPGV
+236 HIAENNWKMAEPGV

-255 MKNYNFIENNPHINI
+255 MKNYNFIENNPYINI
-270 TGVNPCVTGDTLILT
+270 TGVNP
-285 DEGYVPIIDR
+285 
-295 VGLPTNVWNG
+295 
-305 HEYSIVIPKR
+305 
-315 TGKNQDILRVT
+315 
-326 LSDGSMLN
+326 
-334 VTPYHKFILR
+334 
-344 ESSRVVGRV
+344 
-353 EAKDLEIGSK
+353 
-363 IEKCEYPVIE
+363 
-373 GYDTPTLD
+373 
-381 MYTQGFFSGDGYIS
+381 
-395 KAEGR
+395 
-400 NDRQLIK
+400 
-407 LYDVKN
+407 
-413 KLIPRLDAT
+413 
-422 LYGELKEDKN
+422 
-432 IVRLNQKYEDK
+432 
-443 TFVPPTNYTKE
+443 
-454 ARLEWLAGLIDSD
+454 
-467 GSYEENSGIQITSIN
+467 
-482 KDFLLQVK
+482 
-490 LMLNTL
+490 
-496 GVHSSV
+496 
-502 TLCKEACT
+502 
-510 KEMPGGTYDCKE
+510 
-522 CYRLLISKYYVYQ
+522 
-535 LYHLGLTLYRVKI
+535 
-548 EDKEPNRNAGRYVQV
+548 
-563 IDVTKVGKADEVF
+563 
-576 CFNEHKNHSGIFNG
+576 
-590 VYTANCGELPLPDYG
+590 CGELPLPDYG

-614 SAYVKNPFTDMAEFD
+614 SAYVREPFEEKAWFD
-629 FVALTHDVPIYV
+629 FTALTHDVPIYV

-655 PLRKQR
+655 PLHEQR
-661 DAIRD
+661 DAIRY
-666 YRQIGLGV
+666 YRQIGLGI
-674 TGLADMLIKMR
+674 TGLADMLIKMG
-685 ILYGSKE
+685 IMYGSKE
-692 ACQLVSGIYRVII
+692 ACQLVSEIYRVII

-716 VGNDCLS
+716 VDNDYSS
-723 YKGFNVEDF
+723 YLGFNVENF

-738 QKVLDKETK
+738 QKVLDRETK
-747 DYVKA
+747 EYVKA

-766 TGSVSIVLGNC
+766 TGSVSIILGNC
-777 SSGVEPNFDWRYNRK
+777 SSGVEPNFAWQYNRK

-801 KVLVTAGIVKEY
+801 KVLVTAGIIK
-813 AEYLDMSVD
+813 EYLDYVKGKLDVD
-822 KVLEVGLPDY
+822 MTVEELLKTDLPPY
-832 FVTATKGVTYMQRV
+832 FVTATNGVTYMQRV

-874 IVDLYK
+874 IANLYK

-897 EREGILTK
+897 EREGILT
-905 IEEKPV
+905 EVTPV
-911 TLKEDDIR
+911 TTSEETKVEPVIIPRGKKLEHLE
-919 PITVPLQRGE
+919 LQRGE

-1043 RMEKQN
+1043 RMEKN
-1049 AEIDDRHVL
+1049 EGRYVL
-1058 KHAFAEGDPS
+1058 KQNFAEGNPN
-1068 LPTIFGTP
+1068 LPVAFSNP

-1093 DECGYNRCD
+1093 DECGYQRCD

>member
-19 NVVQVDSE
+19 NVVQKDE
-27 TVNSETLQ
+27 NTVNSETLHN
-35 QWFNRVCNGD
+35 WFKRVCNGN

-89 NIESIFGTAKDLATI
+89 NIDSIFGTAKDLATI

-158 IISMD
+158 IIAMD
-163 ADHPDIED
+163 AEHPDVED
-171 FIDIKKDLNLITN
+171 FINIKKDLNLITN

-191 SDRFMRYAVEHPG
+191 SDRFMRYAVENPG
-204 ESYTI
+204 ESYTMM
-209 LCKLIDEETRETWH
+209 CKLIDEETGETWH
-223 THSIC
+223 THRIS

-236 HLAENNWKMAEPGV
+236 HIAENNWKMAEPGV

-255 MKNYNFIENNPHINI
+255 MKNYNFIENNPYINI
-270 TGVNPCVTGDTLILT
+270 TGVNP
-285 DEGYVPIIDR
+285 
-295 VGLPTNVWNG
+295 
-305 HEYSIVIPKR
+305 
-315 TGKNQDILRVT
+315 
-326 LSDGSMLN
+326 
-334 VTPYHKFILR
+334 
-344 ESSRVVGRV
+344 
-353 EAKDLEIGSK
+353 
-363 IEKCEYPVIE
+363 
-373 GYDTPTLD
+373 
-381 MYTQGFFSGDGYIS
+381 
-395 KAEGR
+395 
-400 NDRQLIK
+400 
-407 LYDVKN
+407 
-413 KLIPRLDAT
+413 
-422 LYGELKEDKN
+422 
-432 IVRLNQKYEDK
+432 
-443 TFVPPTNYTKE
+443 
-454 ARLEWLAGLIDSD
+454 
-467 GSYEENSGIQITSIN
+467 
-482 KDFLLQVK
+482 
-490 LMLNTL
+490 
-496 GVHSSV
+496 
-502 TLCKEACT
+502 
-510 KEMPGGTYDCKE
+510 
-522 CYRLLISKYYVYQ
+522 
-535 LYHLGLTLYRVKI
+535 
-548 EDKEPNRNAGRYVQV
+548 
-563 IDVTKVGKADEVF
+563 
-576 CFNEHKNHSGIFNG
+576 
-590 VYTANCGELPLPDYG
+590 CGELPLPDYG

-614 SAYVKNPFTDMAEFD
+614 SAYVREPFEEKAWFD
-629 FVALTHDVPIYV
+629 FTALTHDVPIYV

-655 PLRKQR
+655 PLHEQR
-661 DAIRD
+661 DAIRY
-666 YRQIGLGV
+666 YRQIGLGI
-674 TGLADMLIKMR
+674 TGLADMLIKMG
-685 ILYGSKE
+685 IMYGSKE
-692 ACQLVSGIYRVII
+692 ACQLVSEIYRVII

-716 VGNDCLS
+716 VDNDYSS
-723 YKGFNVEDF
+723 YLGFNVENF

-738 QKVLDKETK
+738 QKVLDRETK
-747 DYVKA
+747 EYVKA
-752 KGKVYNSQFLTIPP
+752 KGRVYNSQFLTIPP
-766 TGSVSIVLGNC
+766 TGSISIILGNC
-777 SSGVEPNFDWRYNRK
+777 SSGVEPNFAWQYNRK

-801 KVLVTAGIVKEY
+801 KVLVTAGIIK
-813 AEYLDMSVD
+813 EYLDYVKGKLDVD
-822 KVLEVGLPDY
+822 MTVEELLKTDLPPY
-832 FVTATKGVTYMQRV
+832 FVTATNGVTYMQRV

-874 IVDLYK
+874 IANLYK

-897 EREGILTK
+897 EREGILT
-905 IEEKPV
+905 EVEPV
-911 TLKEDDIR
+911 TTSEETKVEIPRGKKLEQLE
-919 PITVPLQRGE
+919 LQRGE

-1043 RMEKQN
+1043 RMEKN
-1049 AEIDDRHVL
+1049 EGRYVL
-1058 KHAFAEGDPS
+1058 KQNFAEGDPN
-1068 LPTIFGTP
+1068 LPVVFGNP

-1093 DECGYNRCD
+1093 DECGYNKCD

>member
-6 DDYIMDTWNKKYR
+6 DDYIRDTWNKKYR
-19 NVVQVDSE
+19 NVVQVDE
-27 TVNSETLQ
+27 NTFNSETLQ
-35 QWFNRVCNGD
+35 QWFRRVCNGD

-89 NIESIFGTAKDLATI
+89 NIESIFGTAQDLATI

-158 IISMD
+158 IIAMD
-163 ADHPDIED
+163 AEHPDVED

-191 SDRFMRYAVEHPG
+191 SDKFMHYAVEKPG
-204 ESYTI
+204 ENYIMISN
-209 LCKLIDEETRETWH
+209 LIDEETGETWH
-223 THSIC
+223 THVTE

-236 HLAENNWKMAEPGV
+236 HIAENNWKMAEPGV

-255 MKNYNFIENNPHINI
+255 MKKYNFIENNPHINI
-270 TGVNPCVTGDTLILT
+270 TGVNP
-285 DEGYVPIIDR
+285 
-295 VGLPTNVWNG
+295 
-305 HEYSIVIPKR
+305 
-315 TGKNQDILRVT
+315 
-326 LSDGSMLN
+326 
-334 VTPYHKFILR
+334 
-344 ESSRVVGRV
+344 
-353 EAKDLEIGSK
+353 
-363 IEKCEYPVIE
+363 
-373 GYDTPTLD
+373 
-381 MYTQGFFSGDGYIS
+381 
-395 KAEGR
+395 
-400 NDRQLIK
+400 
-407 LYDVKN
+407 
-413 KLIPRLDAT
+413 
-422 LYGELKEDKN
+422 
-432 IVRLNQKYEDK
+432 
-443 TFVPPTNYTKE
+443 
-454 ARLEWLAGLIDSD
+454 
-467 GSYEENSGIQITSIN
+467 
-482 KDFLLQVK
+482 
-490 LMLNTL
+490 
-496 GVHSSV
+496 
-502 TLCKEACT
+502 
-510 KEMPGGTYDCKE
+510 
-522 CYRLLISKYYVYQ
+522 
-535 LYHLGLTLYRVKI
+535 
-548 EDKEPNRNAGRYVQV
+548 
-563 IDVTKVGKADEVF
+563 
-576 CFNEHKNHSGIFNG
+576 
-590 VYTANCGELPLPDYG
+590 CGELPLPDYG

-614 SAYVKNPFTDMAEFD
+614 SAYVKNPFTDISEFD

-655 PLRKQR
+655 PLREQR

-666 YRQIGLGV
+666 YRQIGLGI

-685 ILYGSKE
+685 IMYGSE
-692 ACQLVSGIYRVII
+692 DACELIAKVYSCII

-716 VGNDCLS
+716 VENDYSS
-723 YKGFNVEDF
+723 YKGFNVKDF

-738 QKVLDKETK
+738 QKVLNRETK
-747 DYVKA
+747 EYVKA

-766 TGSVSIVLGNC
+766 TGSVSIILGNC

-813 AEYLDMSVD
+813 AEYLGMTVD

-846 AMQSACQ
+846 AMQGACQ
-853 DYIDGAISGTVNLP
+853 YYIDGAISGTVNLP

-874 IVDLYK
+874 IVNLYK

-897 EREGILTK
+897 EREGILTEVTS
-905 IEEKPV
+905 EETPV
-911 TLKEDDIR
+911 TLEKPTLDIPR
-919 PITVPLQRGE
+919 GEKLELQRGE

-1043 RMEKQN
+1043 RMALQYVETDEN
-1049 AEIDDRHVL
+1049 RHVL
-1058 KHAFAEGDPS
+1058 NYAFTENIPAV
-1068 LPTIFGTP
+1068 FGNP

>member
-6 DDYIMDTWNKKYR
+6 DDYIKDTWNKKYR
-19 NVVQVDSE
+19 NVVQKDE
-27 TVNSETLQ
+27 NTVNSETLHN
-35 QWFNRVCNGD
+35 WFKRVCNGNK
-45 EELIKRMEDMKFL
+45 ELIQRMEDMKFL

-158 IISMD
+158 IIAMD
-163 ADHPDIED
+163 AEHPDVED

-191 SDRFMRYAVEHPG
+191 SDRFMRYAIEKPG
-204 ESYTI
+204 ESYTMI
-209 LCKLIDEETRETWH
+209 CKLIDEETRKTWH
-223 THSIC
+223 EHVTT

-236 HLAENNWKMAEPGV
+236 HIAENNWKMAEPGV

-255 MKNYNFIENNPHINI
+255 MKNYNFIENNPYIDI
-270 TGVNPCVTGDTLILT
+270 TGVNP
-285 DEGYVPIIDR
+285 
-295 VGLPTNVWNG
+295 
-305 HEYSIVIPKR
+305 
-315 TGKNQDILRVT
+315 
-326 LSDGSMLN
+326 
-334 VTPYHKFILR
+334 
-344 ESSRVVGRV
+344 
-353 EAKDLEIGSK
+353 
-363 IEKCEYPVIE
+363 
-373 GYDTPTLD
+373 
-381 MYTQGFFSGDGYIS
+381 
-395 KAEGR
+395 
-400 NDRQLIK
+400 
-407 LYDVKN
+407 
-413 KLIPRLDAT
+413 
-422 LYGELKEDKN
+422 
-432 IVRLNQKYEDK
+432 
-443 TFVPPTNYTKE
+443 
-454 ARLEWLAGLIDSD
+454 
-467 GSYEENSGIQITSIN
+467 
-482 KDFLLQVK
+482 
-490 LMLNTL
+490 
-496 GVHSSV
+496 
-502 TLCKEACT
+502 
-510 KEMPGGTYDCKE
+510 
-522 CYRLLISKYYVYQ
+522 
-535 LYHLGLTLYRVKI
+535 
-548 EDKEPNRNAGRYVQV
+548 
-563 IDVTKVGKADEVF
+563 
-576 CFNEHKNHSGIFNG
+576 
-590 VYTANCGELPLPDYG
+590 CGELPLPDYG

-614 SAYVKNPFTDMAEFD
+614 SAYVREPFEEKAWFD
-629 FVALTHDVPIYV
+629 FTALTHDVPIYV
-641 KALNDVLIEGKEYH
+641 NALNDVLIEGKEYH

-685 ILYGSKE
+685 IMYGSKE
-692 ACQLVSGIYRVII
+692 ACQLVSEIYRVII

-716 VGNDCLS
+716 VDNDCLS

-766 TGSVSIVLGNC
+766 TGSVSIILGNC

-792 IETIYDEPR
+792 IETIYEEPR

-813 AEYLDMSVD
+813 AEYLGMSVD

-874 IVDLYK
+874 IVNLYK
-880 EAWLQGLKGI
+880 EAWLQGLNGI

-897 EREGILTK
+897 EREGILTE
-905 IEEKPV
+905 ITPV
-911 TLKEDDIR
+911 TSEETKLEIPRGKKLEQLE
-919 PITVPLQRGE
+919 LQRGE

-1043 RMEKQN
+1043 RMEKNEGRYVLN
-1049 AEIDDRHVL
+1049 AE
-1058 KHAFAEGDPS
+1058 GNPN
-1068 LPTIFGTP
+1068 LPVVINNP

-1093 DECGYNRCD
+1093 DECGFSKCD

>member
-6 DDYIMDTWNKKYR
+6 DDYIRDTWNKKYR
-19 NVVQVDSE
+19 NVVQVDE
-27 TVNSETLQ
+27 NTFNSETLQ
-35 QWFNRVCNGD
+35 QWFRRVCNGD

-89 NIESIFGTAKDLATI
+89 NIESIFGTAQDLATI

-158 IISMD
+158 IIAMD
-163 ADHPDIED
+163 AEHPDVED

-191 SDRFMRYAVEHPG
+191 SDKFMHYAVEKPG
-204 ESYTI
+204 ENYIMISN
-209 LCKLIDEETRETWH
+209 LIDEETGETWH
-223 THSIC
+223 THVTE

-236 HLAENNWKMAEPGV
+236 HIAENNWKMAEPGV

-255 MKNYNFIENNPHINI
+255 MKKYNFIENNPHINI
-270 TGVNPCVTGDTLILT
+270 TGVNP
-285 DEGYVPIIDR
+285 
-295 VGLPTNVWNG
+295 
-305 HEYSIVIPKR
+305 
-315 TGKNQDILRVT
+315 
-326 LSDGSMLN
+326 
-334 VTPYHKFILR
+334 
-344 ESSRVVGRV
+344 
-353 EAKDLEIGSK
+353 
-363 IEKCEYPVIE
+363 
-373 GYDTPTLD
+373 
-381 MYTQGFFSGDGYIS
+381 
-395 KAEGR
+395 
-400 NDRQLIK
+400 
-407 LYDVKN
+407 
-413 KLIPRLDAT
+413 
-422 LYGELKEDKN
+422 
-432 IVRLNQKYEDK
+432 
-443 TFVPPTNYTKE
+443 
-454 ARLEWLAGLIDSD
+454 
-467 GSYEENSGIQITSIN
+467 
-482 KDFLLQVK
+482 
-490 LMLNTL
+490 
-496 GVHSSV
+496 
-502 TLCKEACT
+502 
-510 KEMPGGTYDCKE
+510 
-522 CYRLLISKYYVYQ
+522 
-535 LYHLGLTLYRVKI
+535 
-548 EDKEPNRNAGRYVQV
+548 
-563 IDVTKVGKADEVF
+563 
-576 CFNEHKNHSGIFNG
+576 
-590 VYTANCGELPLPDYG
+590 CGELPLPDYG

-614 SAYVKNPFTDMAEFD
+614 SAYVKNPFTDISEFD

-655 PLRKQR
+655 PLREQR

-666 YRQIGLGV
+666 YRQIGLGI

-685 ILYGSKE
+685 IMYGSE
-692 ACQLVSGIYRVII
+692 DACELIAKVYSCII

-716 VGNDCLS
+716 VENDYSS
-723 YKGFNVEDF
+723 YKGFNVKDF

-738 QKVLDKETK
+738 QKVLNRETK
-747 DYVKA
+747 EYVKA

-766 TGSVSIVLGNC
+766 TGSVSIILGNC

-813 AEYLDMSVD
+813 AEYLGMTVD

-846 AMQSACQ
+846 AMQGACQ
-853 DYIDGAISGTVNLP
+853 YYIDGAISGTVNLP

-874 IVDLYK
+874 IVNLYK

-897 EREGILTK
+897 EREGILTEVAS
-905 IEEKPV
+905 EETPV
-911 TLKEDDIR
+911 TLEKPTLEIPR
-919 PITVPLQRGE
+919 GKKLEQLELQRGE

-1043 RMEKQN
+1043 RMALQYVETDEN
-1049 AEIDDRHVL
+1049 RHVL
-1058 KHAFAEGDPS
+1058 NYAFTENIPAV
-1068 LPTIFGTP
+1068 FGNP

>member
-6 DDYIMDTWNKKYR
+6 DDYIRDTWNKKYR
-19 NVVQVDSE
+19 NVVQVDE
-27 TVNSETLQ
+27 NTFNSETLQ
-35 QWFNRVCNGD
+35 NWFKRVCNGD

-158 IISMD
+158 IITMN
-163 ADHPDIED
+163 AEHPDIED

-191 SDRFMRYAVEHPG
+191 SDEFMRYAVEKPG
-204 ESYTI
+204 ESYAMTCI
-209 LCKLIDEETRETWH
+209 LRDEETGEVWH
-223 THSIC
+223 EHHTT

-255 MKNYNFIENNPHINI
+255 MENYNFIENNPHINI
-270 TGVNPCVTGDTLILT
+270 SGVNPC
-285 DEGYVPIIDR
+285 
-295 VGLPTNVWNG
+295 
-305 HEYSIVIPKR
+305 
-315 TGKNQDILRVT
+315 
-326 LSDGSMLN
+326 
-334 VTPYHKFILR
+334 
-344 ESSRVVGRV
+344 
-353 EAKDLEIGSK
+353 
-363 IEKCEYPVIE
+363 
-373 GYDTPTLD
+373 
-381 MYTQGFFSGDGYIS
+381 
-395 KAEGR
+395 
-400 NDRQLIK
+400 
-407 LYDVKN
+407 
-413 KLIPRLDAT
+413 
-422 LYGELKEDKN
+422 GEL
-432 IVRLNQKYEDK
+432 
-443 TFVPPTNYTKE
+443 
-454 ARLEWLAGLIDSD
+454 
-467 GSYEENSGIQITSIN
+467 
-482 KDFLLQVK
+482 
-490 LMLNTL
+490 
-496 GVHSSV
+496 
-502 TLCKEACT
+502 C
-510 KEMPGGTYDCKE
+510 
-522 CYRLLISKYYVYQ
+522 
-535 LYHLGLTLYRVKI
+535 
-548 EDKEPNRNAGRYVQV
+548 
-563 IDVTKVGKADEVF
+563 
-576 CFNEHKNHSGIFNG
+576 
-590 VYTANCGELPLPDYG
+590 LPDYG

-614 SAYVKNPFTDMAEFD
+614 SAYVKNPFTDISEFD

-655 PLRKQR
+655 PLREQR

-685 ILYGSKE
+685 IMYGSE
-692 ACQLVSGIYRVII
+692 DACELIAKVYSCII

-716 VGNDCLS
+716 VENDYSS
-723 YKGFNVEDF
+723 YKGFNVKDF

-738 QKVLDKETK
+738 QKVLNRETK
-747 DYVKA
+747 EYVKA

-766 TGSVSIVLGNC
+766 TGSVSIILGNC

-813 AEYLDMSVD
+813 AEYLGMTVD

-846 AMQSACQ
+846 AMQGACQ
-853 DYIDGAISGTVNLP
+853 YYIDGAISGTVNLP

-874 IVDLYK
+874 IVNLYK

-897 EREGILTK
+897 EREGILTEVTS
-905 IEEKPV
+905 EETPV
-911 TLKEDDIR
+911 TLEKPTLDIPR
-919 PITVPLQRGE
+919 GEKLELQRGE

-1043 RMEKQN
+1043 RMALQYVETDEN
-1049 AEIDDRHVL
+1049 RHVL
-1058 KHAFAEGDPS
+1058 NYAFTENIPAV
-1068 LPTIFGTP
+1068 FGNP

>member
-1 MKWLD
+1 M
-6 DDYIMDTWNKKYR
+6 N
-19 NVVQVDSE
+19 
-27 TVNSETLQ
+27 
-35 QWFNRVCNGD
+35 
-45 EELIKRMEDMKFL
+45 
-58 FGGRILANRGLVTK
+58 
-72 DHKVTLS
+72 
-79 NCYVLPPVED
+79 
-89 NIESIFGTAKDLATI
+89 
-104 FSRGGGVGIDISK
+104 
-117 LRYKGAPVRNS
+117 
-128 AETTTGA
+128 AE
-135 VSFMQLYDIT
+135 
-145 TAIIG
+145 
-150 QKGRRGAL
+150 
-158 IISMD
+158 
-163 ADHPDIED
+163 HPDIED

-191 SDRFMRYAVEHPG
+191 SDRFMRYAVEKPG
-204 ESYTI
+204 ESYTMTYN
-209 LCKLIDEETRETWH
+209 LIDEETGEIWH
-223 THSIC
+223 THTTS

-250 LFWDR
+250 LFWNR
-255 MKNYNFIENNPHINI
+255 VENYNFIENNPHINI
-270 TGVNPCVTGDTLILT
+270 TGVNPCG
-285 DEGYVPIIDR
+285 
-295 VGLPTNVWNG
+295 
-305 HEYSIVIPKR
+305 
-315 TGKNQDILRVT
+315 
-326 LSDGSMLN
+326 
-334 VTPYHKFILR
+334 
-344 ESSRVVGRV
+344 
-353 EAKDLEIGSK
+353 EIS
-363 IEKCEYPVIE
+363 
-373 GYDTPTLD
+373 
-381 MYTQGFFSGDGYIS
+381 
-395 KAEGR
+395 
-400 NDRQLIK
+400 
-407 LYDVKN
+407 
-413 KLIPRLDAT
+413 
-422 LYGELKEDKN
+422 
-432 IVRLNQKYEDK
+432 
-443 TFVPPTNYTKE
+443 
-454 ARLEWLAGLIDSD
+454 
-467 GSYEENSGIQITSIN
+467 
-482 KDFLLQVK
+482 
-490 LMLNTL
+490 
-496 GVHSSV
+496 
-502 TLCKEACT
+502 
-510 KEMPGGTYDCKE
+510 
-522 CYRLLISKYYVYQ
+522 
-535 LYHLGLTLYRVKI
+535 
-548 EDKEPNRNAGRYVQV
+548 
-563 IDVTKVGKADEVF
+563 
-576 CFNEHKNHSGIFNG
+576 
-590 VYTANCGELPLPDYG
+590 LPDYG

-614 SAYVKNPFTDMAEFD
+614 SAYVKNPFTANAEFN
-629 FVALTHDVPIYV
+629 FVELTQDVPIYV

-655 PLRKQR
+655 PLKGQR

-692 ACQLVSGIYRVII
+692 ACELIAKVYSCII
-705 NQSVIASVDYA
+705 NQAVIASVDYA
-716 VGNDCLS
+716 VDNDYSS
-723 YKGFNVEDF
+723 YLGFNVKDF

-738 QKVLDKETK
+738 QKVLNRETK
-747 DYVKA
+747 EYVKA

-813 AEYLDMSVD
+813 AEYLGMTVD

-846 AMQSACQ
+846 AMQGACQ
-853 DYIDGAISGTVNLP
+853 YYIDGAISGTVNLP

-897 EREGILTK
+897 EREGILT
-905 IEEKPV
+905 EVTPV
-911 TLKEDDIR
+911 TLDETKVEPVII
-919 PITVPLQRGE
+919 PHGKKIELQRGE

-1043 RMEKQN
+1043 RMALQYVETDEN
-1049 AEIDDRHVL
+1049 RHVL
-1058 KHAFAEGDPS
+1058 NYAFTEGNSTSPV
-1068 LPTIFGTP
+1068 TISNP

>member
-1 MKWLD
+1 MKWLY
-6 DDYIMDTWNKKYR
+6 DDYIRDTWNKKYR
-19 NVVQVDSE
+19 NVVQVDE
-27 TVNSETLQ
+27 NTVNSETLYN
-35 QWFNRVCNGD
+35 WFRRVCNGD

-158 IISMD
+158 IITMD
-163 ADHPDIED
+163 AEHPDVED
-171 FIDIKKDLNLITN
+171 FIDIKTDLNLITN

-191 SDRFMRYAVEHPG
+191 SDRFMRYAVEKPG
-204 ESYTI
+204 ESYNMV
-209 LCKLIDEETRETWH
+209 CKLVDEETRKTWH
-223 THSIC
+223 EHVTT

-255 MKNYNFIENNPHINI
+255 MQNYNFIENNPHINI
-270 TGVNPCVTGDTLILT
+270 SGVNPC
-285 DEGYVPIIDR
+285 
-295 VGLPTNVWNG
+295 
-305 HEYSIVIPKR
+305 
-315 TGKNQDILRVT
+315 
-326 LSDGSMLN
+326 
-334 VTPYHKFILR
+334 
-344 ESSRVVGRV
+344 
-353 EAKDLEIGSK
+353 
-363 IEKCEYPVIE
+363 
-373 GYDTPTLD
+373 
-381 MYTQGFFSGDGYIS
+381 
-395 KAEGR
+395 
-400 NDRQLIK
+400 
-407 LYDVKN
+407 
-413 KLIPRLDAT
+413 
-422 LYGELKEDKN
+422 GEL
-432 IVRLNQKYEDK
+432 
-443 TFVPPTNYTKE
+443 
-454 ARLEWLAGLIDSD
+454 
-467 GSYEENSGIQITSIN
+467 
-482 KDFLLQVK
+482 
-490 LMLNTL
+490 
-496 GVHSSV
+496 
-502 TLCKEACT
+502 C
-510 KEMPGGTYDCKE
+510 
-522 CYRLLISKYYVYQ
+522 
-535 LYHLGLTLYRVKI
+535 
-548 EDKEPNRNAGRYVQV
+548 
-563 IDVTKVGKADEVF
+563 
-576 CFNEHKNHSGIFNG
+576 
-590 VYTANCGELPLPDYG
+590 LPDYG

-614 SAYVKNPFTDMAEFD
+614 SAYVKEPFEEKAWFD
-629 FVALTHDVPIYV
+629 FTSLTQDIPIYV

-685 ILYGSKE
+685 IMYGSKE
-692 ACQLVSGIYRVII
+692 ACQLVSEIYRVII
-705 NQSVIASVDYA
+705 NQAVIASVDYA
-716 VGNDCLS
+716 VDNDCLS

-747 DYVKA
+747 EYVKA

-766 TGSVSIVLGNC
+766 TGSVSIILGNC

-792 IETIYDEPR
+792 IETIYEEPR

-813 AEYLDMSVD
+813 AEYLGMSVD

-897 EREGILTK
+897 EREGILTEVTPSTS
-905 IEEKPV
+905 EETKVEPV
-911 TLKEDDIR
+911 IIPRGEKCKQLE
-919 PITVPLQRGE
+919 LQRGE

-1003 SFKGIGSCN
+1003 SFKGIGGCN

-1043 RMEKQN
+1043 RMEKNEGKYVIKQN
-1049 AEIDDRHVL
+1049 V
-1058 KHAFAEGDPS
+1058 AEGSPNV
-1068 LPTIFGTP
+1068 PIINP

-1093 DECGYNRCD
+1093 DECGFSKCD

>member
-6 DDYIMDTWNKKYR
+6 DEYIMDTWNKKYR
-19 NVVQVDSE
+19 NVVQVDE
-27 TVNSETLQ
+27 NTVNSETLQ
-35 QWFNRVCNGD
+35 QWFRRVCNGD

-89 NIESIFGTAKDLATI
+89 SIDSIFGTAKDLATI

-150 QKGRRGAL
+150 QRGRRGAL
-158 IISMD
+158 IITMN
-163 ADHPDIED
+163 AEHPDIED

-191 SDRFMRYAVEHPG
+191 SDKFMHYAVEKPG
-204 ESYTI
+204 ESYTVM
-209 LCKLIDEETRETWH
+209 CKLIDEETGETWH
-223 THSIC
+223 THRVS

-236 HLAENNWKMAEPGV
+236 HIVENNWKMAEPGV

-255 MKNYNFIENNPHINI
+255 MENYNFIENNPYINI
-270 TGVNPCVTGDTLILT
+270 TGVNPCG
-285 DEGYVPIIDR
+285 
-295 VGLPTNVWNG
+295 
-305 HEYSIVIPKR
+305 
-315 TGKNQDILRVT
+315 
-326 LSDGSMLN
+326 
-334 VTPYHKFILR
+334 
-344 ESSRVVGRV
+344 
-353 EAKDLEIGSK
+353 EIS
-363 IEKCEYPVIE
+363 
-373 GYDTPTLD
+373 
-381 MYTQGFFSGDGYIS
+381 
-395 KAEGR
+395 
-400 NDRQLIK
+400 
-407 LYDVKN
+407 
-413 KLIPRLDAT
+413 
-422 LYGELKEDKN
+422 
-432 IVRLNQKYEDK
+432 
-443 TFVPPTNYTKE
+443 
-454 ARLEWLAGLIDSD
+454 
-467 GSYEENSGIQITSIN
+467 
-482 KDFLLQVK
+482 
-490 LMLNTL
+490 
-496 GVHSSV
+496 
-502 TLCKEACT
+502 
-510 KEMPGGTYDCKE
+510 
-522 CYRLLISKYYVYQ
+522 
-535 LYHLGLTLYRVKI
+535 
-548 EDKEPNRNAGRYVQV
+548 
-563 IDVTKVGKADEVF
+563 
-576 CFNEHKNHSGIFNG
+576 
-590 VYTANCGELPLPDYG
+590 LPDYG

-614 SAYVKNPFTDMAEFD
+614 SAYVKNPFTANAEFN
-629 FVALTHDVPIYV
+629 FVELTQDVPIYV

-655 PLRKQR
+655 PLKGQR

-692 ACQLVSGIYRVII
+692 ACELIAKVYSYII
-705 NQSVIASVDYA
+705 NQAVIASVDYA
-716 VGNDCLS
+716 VDNDYSS
-723 YKGFNVEDF
+723 YLGFNVKDF

-738 QKVLDKETK
+738 QKVLNRETK
-747 DYVKA
+747 EYVKA

-766 TGSVSIVLGNC
+766 TGSVSIILGNC

-813 AEYLDMSVD
+813 AEYLGMTVD

-846 AMQSACQ
+846 AMQGVCQ
-853 DYIDGAISGTVNLP
+853 YYIDGAISGTVNLP

-874 IVDLYK
+874 IVNLYK

-897 EREGILTK
+897 EREGILT
-905 IEEKPV
+905 EVASEKTPV
-911 TLKEDDIR
+911 TLEKPKLEIPR
-919 PITVPLQRGE
+919 GKKLKQLELQRGE

-994 GGSFEMLEE
+994 GGSFEMLDE

-1043 RMEKQN
+1043 RMALQYVETDEN
-1049 AEIDDRHVL
+1049 RHVL
-1058 KHAFAEGDPS
+1058 NYAFTENIPAV
-1068 LPTIFGTP
+1068 FGNP

-1093 DECGYNRCD
+1093 DECGFSKCD

>member
-1 MKWLD
+1 MKWLY
-6 DDYIMDTWNKKYR
+6 DDYIRDTWNKKYR
-19 NVVQVDSE
+19 NVVQVDE
-27 TVNSETLQ
+27 NTFNSETLYN
-35 QWFNRVCNGD
+35 WFRRVCNGD
-45 EELIKRMEDMKFL
+45 EELIQRMEDMKFL

-158 IISMD
+158 IIAMD
-163 ADHPDIED
+163 AEHPDVED

-209 LCKLIDEETRETWH
+209 ICKLIDEETKKTWH
-223 THSIC
+223 EHVTT

-236 HLAENNWKMAEPGV
+236 HIAENNWKMAEPGV

-255 MKNYNFIENNPHINI
+255 MKNYNFIENNPYIDI

-285 DEGYVPIIDR
+285 DEGYVPIKDR

-326 LSDGSMLN
+326 LSDGSVLN
-334 VTPYHKFILR
+334 VTPYHKFILKDL
-344 ESSRVVGRV
+344 GRV

-363 IEKCEYPVIE
+363 LEKCEYPVIE
-373 GYDTPTLD
+373 GYDIPSLD
-381 MYTQGFFSGDGYIS
+381 MYTQGFFS
-395 KAEGR
+395 
-400 NDRQLIK
+400 
-407 LYDVKN
+407 
-413 KLIPRLDAT
+413 
-422 LYGELKEDKN
+422 GELKEDKN
-432 IVRLNQKYEDK
+432 IVRLNQEYEDK
-443 TFVPPTNYTKE
+443 TFVPPVNYTKE

-467 GSYEENSGIQITSIN
+467 GSYEKEAGIQITSIN
-482 KDFLLQVK
+482 KNFLLQVK

-502 TLCKEACT
+502 TLSKKACT
-510 KEMPGGTYDCKE
+510 KEMPGGTYECRE
-522 CYRLLISKYYVYQ
+522 CYRLLISKYYVYR
-535 LYHLGLTLYRVKI
+535 LYRLGLTLYRVQI
-548 EDKEPNRNAGRYVQV
+548 EDKEPNRNARRFVQV
-563 IDVTKVGKADEVF
+563 IDITKVGKADEVF

-614 SAYVKNPFTDMAEFD
+614 SAYVTNPFTDIAEFD
-629 FVALTHDVPIYV
+629 FVALTQDIPIYV
-641 KALNDVLIEGKEYH
+641 NALNDVLIEGKEYH

-674 TGLADMLIKMR
+674 TGLADMLIKMKM
-685 ILYGSKE
+685 LYGSKE
-692 ACQLVSGIYRVII
+692 ACQLVSEIYRVII

-716 VGNDCLS
+716 VDRDCLS

-747 DYVKA
+747 EYVKA
-752 KGKVYNSQFLTIPP
+752 KGKVFNSQFLTIPP
-766 TGSVSIVLGNC
+766 TGSVSIILGNC

-813 AEYLDMSVD
+813 AEYLGMSVD

-832 FVTATKGVTYMQRV
+832 FVTATNGVTYMQRV

-897 EREGILTK
+897 EREGILT
-905 IEEKPV
+905 EVTPV
-911 TLKEDDIR
+911 TTSEETKVEIPRGKKLEQLE
-919 PITVPLQRGE
+919 LQRGE

-936 TIYYKEEVKIGCGEL
+936 TIYYKEEVTIGCGEL

-1028 NCGQAIFNTLYDFVK
+1028 NCGQAIFHTLYDFVK
-1043 RMEKQN
+1043 RMEKNEGRYVLN
-1049 AEIDDRHVL
+1049 AE
-1058 KHAFAEGDPS
+1058 GNPN
-1068 LPTIFGTP
+1068 LPVVINNP

-1093 DECGYNRCD
+1093 DECGYQRCD

>member
-1 MKWLD
+1 M
-6 DDYIMDTWNKKYR
+6 
-19 NVVQVDSE
+19 QV
-27 TVNSETLQ
+27 T
-35 QWFNRVCNGD
+35 
-45 EELIKRMEDMKFL
+45 
-58 FGGRILANRGLVTK
+58 
-72 DHKVTLS
+72 
-79 NCYVLPPVED
+79 
-89 NIESIFGTAKDLATI
+89 
-104 FSRGGGVGIDISK
+104 
-117 LRYKGAPVRNS
+117 
-128 AETTTGA
+128 
-135 VSFMQLYDIT
+135 
-145 TAIIG
+145 
-150 QKGRRGAL
+150 
-158 IISMD
+158 
-163 ADHPDIED
+163 
-171 FIDIKKDLNLITN
+171 
-184 ANISVKV
+184 
-191 SDRFMRYAVEHPG
+191 
-204 ESYTI
+204 
-209 LCKLIDEETRETWH
+209 
-223 THSIC
+223 
-228 VTPSKILE
+228 
-236 HLAENNWKMAEPGV
+236 
-250 LFWDR
+250 
-255 MKNYNFIENNPHINI
+255 
-270 TGVNPCVTGDTLILT
+270 
-285 DEGYVPIIDR
+285 
-295 VGLPTNVWNG
+295 
-305 HEYSIVIPKR
+305 
-315 TGKNQDILRVT
+315 
-326 LSDGSMLN
+326 
-334 VTPYHKFILR
+334 
-344 ESSRVVGRV
+344 
-353 EAKDLEIGSK
+353 
-363 IEKCEYPVIE
+363 
-373 GYDTPTLD
+373 
-381 MYTQGFFSGDGYIS
+381 
-395 KAEGR
+395 
-400 NDRQLIK
+400 
-407 LYDVKN
+407 
-413 KLIPRLDAT
+413 
-422 LYGELKEDKN
+422 
-432 IVRLNQKYEDK
+432 
-443 TFVPPTNYTKE
+443 
-454 ARLEWLAGLIDSD
+454 
-467 GSYEENSGIQITSIN
+467 
-482 KDFLLQVK
+482 
-490 LMLNTL
+490 
-496 GVHSSV
+496 
-502 TLCKEACT
+502 
-510 KEMPGGTYDCKE
+510 
-522 CYRLLISKYYVYQ
+522 
-535 LYHLGLTLYRVKI
+535 
-548 EDKEPNRNAGRYVQV
+548 
-563 IDVTKVGKADEVF
+563 DVTKVGKADEVF

-614 SAYVKNPFTDMAEFD
+614 SAYVREPFEEKAWFD
-629 FVALTHDVPIYV
+629 FTALTQDVPIYV
-641 KALNDVLIEGKEYH
+641 KALNDVLIEGREYH

-661 DAIRD
+661 NAIRD

-685 ILYGSKE
+685 IIYGSKE
-692 ACQLVSGIYRVII
+692 ACQLVSEVYRVII

-716 VGNDCLS
+716 VDNDCLS

-738 QKVLDKETK
+738 QKVLSKETK

-777 SSGVEPNFDWRYNRK
+777 SSGVEPNFAWQYNRK

-801 KVLVTAGIVKEY
+801 KVLVTAGIIKEY
-813 AEYLDMSVD
+813 LEYLNDRLDVEMTVEKLLKSD
-822 KVLEVGLPDY
+822 LPPY

-897 EREGILTK
+897 EREGILTEV
-905 IEEKPV
+905 EEKPV

-1043 RMEKQN
+1043 RMEKN
-1049 AEIDDRHVL
+1049 EGRYVL
-1058 KHAFAEGDPS
+1058 KQNFAEGNPN
-1068 LPTIFGTP
+1068 LPVAFSNP

-1093 DECGYNRCD
+1093 DECGFSKCD

>member
-1 MKWLD
+1 M
-6 DDYIMDTWNKKYR
+6 
-19 NVVQVDSE
+19 
-27 TVNSETLQ
+27 
-35 QWFNRVCNGD
+35 
-45 EELIKRMEDMKFL
+45 
-58 FGGRILANRGLVTK
+58 
-72 DHKVTLS
+72 
-79 NCYVLPPVED
+79 
-89 NIESIFGTAKDLATI
+89 
-104 FSRGGGVGIDISK
+104 
-117 LRYKGAPVRNS
+117 
-128 AETTTGA
+128 
-135 VSFMQLYDIT
+135 
-145 TAIIG
+145 
-150 QKGRRGAL
+150 GAL
-158 IISMD
+158 IITMD
-163 ADHPDIED
+163 AEHPDVED
-171 FIDIKKDLNLITN
+171 FIDIKTDLNLITN

-209 LCKLIDEETRETWH
+209 ICKLIDEETGEVWH
-223 THSIC
+223 MHHID
-228 VTPSKILE
+228 VMPSKILE
-236 HLAENNWKMAEPGV
+236 HIAENNWKMAEPGV

-255 MKNYNFIENNPHINI
+255 MQNYNFIENNPHINI
-270 TGVNPCVTGDTLILT
+270 SGVNPC
-285 DEGYVPIIDR
+285 
-295 VGLPTNVWNG
+295 
-305 HEYSIVIPKR
+305 
-315 TGKNQDILRVT
+315 
-326 LSDGSMLN
+326 
-334 VTPYHKFILR
+334 
-344 ESSRVVGRV
+344 
-353 EAKDLEIGSK
+353 
-363 IEKCEYPVIE
+363 
-373 GYDTPTLD
+373 
-381 MYTQGFFSGDGYIS
+381 
-395 KAEGR
+395 
-400 NDRQLIK
+400 
-407 LYDVKN
+407 
-413 KLIPRLDAT
+413 
-422 LYGELKEDKN
+422 GEL
-432 IVRLNQKYEDK
+432 
-443 TFVPPTNYTKE
+443 
-454 ARLEWLAGLIDSD
+454 
-467 GSYEENSGIQITSIN
+467 
-482 KDFLLQVK
+482 
-490 LMLNTL
+490 
-496 GVHSSV
+496 
-502 TLCKEACT
+502 C
-510 KEMPGGTYDCKE
+510 
-522 CYRLLISKYYVYQ
+522 
-535 LYHLGLTLYRVKI
+535 
-548 EDKEPNRNAGRYVQV
+548 
-563 IDVTKVGKADEVF
+563 
-576 CFNEHKNHSGIFNG
+576 
-590 VYTANCGELPLPDYG
+590 LPDYG

-614 SAYVKNPFTDMAEFD
+614 SAYVREPFEEKAWFD
-629 FVALTHDVPIYV
+629 FTALTHDVPIYV

-685 ILYGSKE
+685 IMYGSKE
-692 ACQLVSGIYRVII
+692 ACQLVSEIYRVII

-716 VGNDCLS
+716 VDNDYSS
-723 YKGFNVEDF
+723 YLGFNVENF

-738 QKVLDKETK
+738 QKVLDRETK
-747 DYVKA
+747 EYVKA
-752 KGKVYNSQFLTIPP
+752 KGKVFNSQFLTIPP
-766 TGSVSIVLGNC
+766 TGSVSIILGNC

-813 AEYLDMSVD
+813 AEYLGMSVD

-832 FVTATKGVTYMQRV
+832 FVTATNGVTYMQRV

-867 NDATVED
+867 NNATVED

-897 EREGILTK
+897 EREGILT
-905 IEEKPV
+905 EVTPV
-911 TLKEDDIR
+911 TLDETKVEPVII
-919 PITVPLQRGE
+919 PQGEKLKTLELQRGE

-1043 RMEKQN
+1043 RMEKNEGRYVLN
-1049 AEIDDRHVL
+1049 AE
-1058 KHAFAEGDPS
+1058 GNPN
-1068 LPTIFGTP
+1068 LPVVINNP

-1093 DECGYNRCD
+1093 DECGYQRCD